1 MSILIRI
8 LGKLV
13 RWIAYAVVAILLL
26 VIAVVLV
33 VGLVPSATGYA
44 VNQVAKLASTP
55 DHTITIAAPSGLLSG
70 NLRVGSIT
78 VADTKGVFAKV
89 QNLAVDWSPVSLL
102 TGTFHADR
110 VAADVV
116 DFQRLPVSTA
126 APAPEAQ
133 ATSSSTSGFSL
144 PIAIEIGAIAL
155 PDLRIG
161 QAVAGQDFILAADG
175 SVKANSSSMGLTLNA
190 NRHDVPDAKLSAD
203 IAFAPAENQLKL
215 KTQITEPRD
224 GMLAGLLHLPGGPAI
239 NIDLSGE
246 GPLSNWAGKLQ
257 AALDGRPTVAI
268 NGHHS
273 LSADGLHHIDVKG
286 GGDVDS
292 LLPPT
297 MRPLF
302 TGQTTIDLSA
312 TFDGKG
318 KIDIQTGNLAT
329 GSVVI
334 AASGTLDPA
343 GNNSLN
349 ANLIGTSGPVDF
361 RWPMEDGEVRALIS
375 RVDIALTGA
384 AQSVKIDAKA
394 AVDSASTPQG
404 QIGQVN
410 LSARSDAFNLATMSG
425 PLQLRLVVGQTAFLS
440 PDLNR
445 LIRAPISLTAPLQ
458 LSPDTI
464 GFNNT
469 TLESASIG
477 GTVNGKYT
485 LSTKALTGNFKLFAL
500 PGVLPDSVSSKF
512 EGTISLEGQVG
523 GTVPTKMTLS
533 NLAVKSN
540 VAEISGNVALNDQSL
555 TSDLSGKLLDLSK
568 LIPNAEGQADIGLK
582 AKGPLTAL
590 GIDATLKAVNVK
602 LAGRL
607 LDTLDIDVTGTA
619 DPKAPQANIQA
630 SGAIDGKPIRITADA
645 ISKDGRTSI
654 PSLAAEIGT
663 NKLQGKLDLSPSFEP
678 TGALT
683 FDLPDLSLLAALAGQ
698 KAEGDLKGSL
708 DIASANGKIGLKVN
722 ASGNG
727 IRRDDLIISKPAVA
741 LTVDDLKAFSANGSI
756 RAATIA
762 SGSNRIAD
770 LGLTFTQQGSRTDF
784 ELKSTYDNAPLT
796 ASGNVETSGG
806 QTTVS
811 LDAFAGAPRTIPV
824 KLASP
829 TKIVIKDGVASLNGL
844 TIQTGGGSITVG
856 GTAGQTLNINAKI
869 TNLPASLANVFAPT
883 LSAEGVISGT
893 VTVTGKATSPVVA
906 FQTNWTGAA
915 TSQTKSAGLAPL
927 GIKADGRFAD
937 NVVTINTNLTGQNGL
952 ALNGGGTV
960 AIAGSKAMALKFSGN
975 LPFDA
980 LAGQLAAQG
989 MVMTGTAR
997 IDMQVAGTTAAPA
1010 VTGTISTDGAKLVDV
1025 RRNLTLSGLAVTVTL
1040 DGKQAVISR
1049 LSGNL
1054 ASGGSIS
1061 GSGTVGI
1068 TPDSGFP
1075 ADIQVKFNNA
1085 TYVDGTLVAA
1095 TVNGTLA
1102 IKGPML
1108 TAPMLTGNLR
1118 INKASITVPE
1128 KLPASLSE
1136 INIKHRNASAAVN
1149 AQFKDQKPEAP
1160 RSKSTTL
1167 GIDLQLEAPSQ
1178 MFVRGRG
1185 IDAELGGNISVR
1197 GTASEPIVSGGFTMR
1212 RGRLTILS
1220 RRLDFTDTSK
1230 ITFGGDL
1237 IPALNM
1243 EATSSVS
1250 STTITVDVTGLATDP
1265 QIGFSSSPALPQD
1278 EVLAQ
1283 LIFGQSMSKLSAM
1296 QIAQLADAA
1305 SQLAGGRSTS
1315 LFEGLRS
1322 HLGVD
1327 DLDISTDANGQAQ
1340 VGAGKYLNKRTY
1352 IELQQGAANSTK
1364 AIINLDVGRGV
1375 KLRGAAGSD
1384 GAGEAG
1390 IVYEHEY

>member
-55 DHTITIAAPSGLLSG
+55 DHTITIAGPSGLLSG

-133 ATSSSTSGFSL
+133 AASSSTSGFSL

-645 ISKDGRTSI
+645 VSKDGRTSI

-741 LTVDDLKAFSANGSI
+741 LSVDDLKAFSANGSI

-960 AIAGSKAMALKFSGN
+960 AIAGSKTMALKFSGN

-1040 DGKQAVISR
+1040 DGRQAVISR

>member
-26 VIAVVLV
+26 AIAAVLV
-33 VGLVPSATGYA
+33 VGLVPSAAGYA
-44 VNQVAKLASTP
+44 VDQVAKLASTP
-55 DHTITIAAPSGLLSG
+55 DRTIAVATPSGLLNG

-78 VADTKGVFAKV
+78 VSDTKGIYAKV
-89 QNLAVDWSPVSLL
+89 QNLAIDWSPLSLL

-116 DFQRLPVSTA
+116 DFERLPVSTA
-126 APAPEAQ
+126 APAQ
-133 ATSSSTSGFSL
+133 ATQPTGNGGFSL
-144 PIAIEIGAIAL
+144 PIAIDIGAIAL
-155 PDLRIG
+155 PDLRVG
-161 QAVAGQDFILAADG
+161 QAVAGQDFVLAVDG
-175 SVKANSSSMGLTLNA
+175 SAKANSSSIGLTLNA
-190 NRHDVPDAKLSAD
+190 FRHDVPDAKLSAD
-203 IAFAPAENQLKL
+203 IAFAPAENRLKL
-215 KTQITEPRD
+215 KTQISEPRD
-224 GMLAGLLHLPGGPAI
+224 GMLAGLLHLPGGPAV

-257 AALDGRPTVAI
+257 AALDGKPTVAI
-268 NGHHS
+268 TGHHS
-273 LSADGLHHIDVKG
+273 LSADGLHHVDVKG
-286 GGDVDS
+286 GGNVDS

-302 TGQTTIDLSA
+302 AGQTTIDLSA

-329 GSVVI
+329 GSAVL
-334 AASGTLDPA
+334 AASGTLDPT

-349 ANLIGTSGPVDF
+349 ANLLGTSGPVDF
-361 RWPMEDGEVRALIS
+361 RWPMENGEVRALIS
-375 RVDIALTGA
+375 RVDVALTGA

-394 AVDSASTPQG
+394 ALESASTPQG

-410 LSARSDAFNLATMSG
+410 LSARSDAFNLASMSG
-425 PLQLRLVVGQTAFLS
+425 PLQLRLVVGQTAFIS
-440 PDLNR
+440 ADLNR
-445 LIRAPISLTAPLQ
+445 LIRAPIALTAPLQ

-477 GTVNGKYT
+477 GTVNGKYA
-485 LSTKALTGNFKLFAL
+485 LSSKALTGNFKLFAL

-512 EGTISLEGQVG
+512 EGTISLEGQVA
-523 GTVPTKMTLS
+523 GTVPAKMTLS
-533 NLAVKSN
+533 NLAIKSN
-540 VAEISGNVALNDQSL
+540 VAEINGNVALNGQSL
-555 TSDLSGKLLDLSK
+555 TSDITGKVLDLSK
-568 LIPNAEGQADIGLK
+568 LVPNAQGQADIGLK
-582 AKGPLTAL
+582 AKGPLSAL
-590 GIDATLKAVNVK
+590 GIDATVKAVNVK

-607 LDTLDIDVTGTA
+607 LDTLDIGLTGTA
-619 DPKAPQANIQA
+619 DPKAPQVNIQA
-630 SGAIDGKPIRITADA
+630 SGAIDGKPIQIAADA
-645 ISKDGRTSI
+645 VSKDGRTSI

-663 NKLQGKLDLSPSFEP
+663 NKLRGKLDLSPSLEP
-678 TGALT
+678 SGALT

-708 DIASANGKIGLKVN
+708 DITSGNGKIGLKVN
-722 ASGNG
+722 ANGSG
-727 IRRDDLIISKPAVA
+727 IRRDDLVISKPAVA
-741 LTVDDLKAFSANGSI
+741 LSIDDLKAFSASGGI
-756 RAATIA
+756 RADAIA
-762 SGSNRIAD
+762 SGANRIAD
-770 LGLTFTQQGSRTDF
+770 LNLTFTQQGSRTDF
-784 ELKSTYDNAPLT
+784 DLKSSYDNAPLT
-796 ASGNVETSGG
+796 TRGSVETAGG
-806 QTTVS
+806 QTTVN
-811 LDAFAGAPRTIPV
+811 LDSFAGAPRTIPV

-829 TKIVIKDGVASLNGL
+829 TRIVIKDGIASLNGL
-844 TIQTGGGSITVG
+844 TLQTGGGSITVD
-856 GTAGQTLNINAKI
+856 GTAGQTLNINARI
-869 TNLPASLANVFAPT
+869 ANLPASLANVFAPS
-883 LSAEGVISGT
+883 LAAEGTISGT
-893 VTVTGKATSPVVA
+893 VAVTGKATSPAVV
-906 FQTNWTGAA
+906 FQTNWSGAA

-927 GIKADGRFAD
+927 GIKADGKFAD
-937 NVVTINTNLTGQNGL
+937 NVVTINTNLTGQSGL

-960 AIAGSKAMALKFSGN
+960 AVAGSKAMALKFSGN
-975 LPFDA
+975 VPFDA

-989 MVMTGTAR
+989 LVMTGSAK
-997 IDMQVAGTTAAPA
+997 IDMQIGGTTAAPA
-1010 VTGTISTDGAKLVDV
+1010 IAGSISTDGAKLVDV
-1025 RRNLTLSGLAVTVTL
+1025 RRNLTLTGLAVSVTL

-1054 ASGGSIS
+1054 TSGGSIS

-1068 TPDSGFP
+1068 PPESGFP

-1095 TVNGTLA
+1095 TVNGTLG
-1102 IKGPML
+1102 IKGPLM

-1136 INIKHRNASAAVN
+1136 INIKHKNAPAAVS
-1149 AQFKDQKPEAP
+1149 AQFKDQKPEGP
-1160 RSKSTTL
+1160 RSKSATL
-1167 GIDLQLEAPSQ
+1167 GIDLQLDAPSQ
-1178 MFVRGRG
+1178 IFVRGRG
-1185 IDAELGGNISVR
+1185 IDAELGGSITVR
-1197 GTASEPIVSGGFTMR
+1197 GTAAEPIVSGAFTMR

-1237 IPALNM
+1237 TPALNL
-1243 EATSSVS
+1243 EATSSVN

-1340 VGAGKYLNKRTY
+1340 VGAGKYLNSRTY
-1352 IELQQGAANSTK
+1352 IELQQGASNNTK
-1364 AIINLDVGRGV
+1364 AIINFNVGRGV

-1390 IVYEHEY
+1390 VVYEHEY

>member
-8 LGKLV
+8 LGRLV
-13 RWIAYAVVAILLL
+13 RWLAYAVAAILLL
-26 VIAVVLV
+26 VIAAVLV

-44 VNQVAKLASTP
+44 VDQVAKLASTP
-55 DHTITIAAPSGLLSG
+55 DRTIAIAAPSGLLNG

-78 VADTKGVFAKV
+78 VSDTKGTYAKV
-89 QNLAVDWSPVSLL
+89 RNLAIDWSPLSLL
-102 TGTFHADR
+102 TGTFHANR

-116 DFQRLPVSTA
+116 DFERLPVSTA
-126 APAPEAQ
+126 APAPE
-133 ATSSSTSGFSL
+133 TPSTGGSGFSL
-144 PIAIEIGAIAL
+144 PIAIDIGAIAL

-161 QAVAGQDFILAADG
+161 QALAGQDFVLAANG
-175 SVKANSSSMGLTLNA
+175 SVKANGSSMGLRLNA
-190 NRHDVPDAKLSAD
+190 FRRDVPDAKLSAD

-215 KTQITEPRD
+215 KTQISEPRD

-239 NIDLSGE
+239 NIDLSGD

-257 AALDGRPTVAI
+257 AALDGKPTVAI
-268 NGHHS
+268 SGRHS

-302 TGQTTIDLSA
+302 AGQTTIDLSA

-329 GSVVI
+329 GSAVL
-334 AASGTLDPA
+334 AASGTLDPT

-361 RWPMEDGEVRALIS
+361 RWPMEGGEVRALIS

-394 AVDSASTPQG
+394 ALDSASTPQG
-404 QIGQVN
+404 NIGQIN
-410 LSARSDAFNLATMSG
+410 LSARSDSFNLTGMSG
-425 PLQLRLVVGQTAFLS
+425 PLQLRLVVGQTAFVS
-440 PDLNR
+440 ADLNR
-445 LIRAPISLTAPLQ
+445 LIRAPIALTAPLQ

-485 LSTKALTGNFKLFAL
+485 LSSKALTGNFKLFAL
-500 PGVLPDSVSSKF
+500 PGVLPDGISDKF
-512 EGTISLEGQVG
+512 EGTISLEGQVA

-540 VAEISGNVALNDQSL
+540 VAEINGSVALNEQSL
-555 TSDLSGKLLDLSK
+555 TSDLSGKVLDLSK
-568 LIPNAEGQADIGLK
+568 LVPNAQGQADIGVK
-582 AKGPLTAL
+582 AKGPLSAL
-590 GIDATLKAVNVK
+590 GIDATVKAVNVK

-607 LDTLDIDVTGTA
+607 LDTLDVNVTGTA
-619 DPKAPQANIQA
+619 DPKAPQANVQA
-630 SGAIDGKPIRITADA
+630 SGAIDGKPIRITVDA
-645 ISKDGRTSI
+645 VSKDGRTSI

-727 IRRDDLIISKPAVA
+727 IRRDDLVINKPAVA
-741 LTVDDLKAFSANGSI
+741 LAVDDLKAFAANGSI
-756 RAATIA
+756 RADTIA
-762 SGSNRIAD
+762 SGANRIAD
-770 LGLTFTQQGSRTDF
+770 LNLTFTQQGSRTDF
-784 ELKSTYDNAPLT
+784 DLKSTYDNAPLT
-796 ASGNVETSGG
+796 TRGSVETSGG
-806 QTTVS
+806 QTTVN
-811 LDAFAGAPRTIPV
+811 LDAFAGAPKTIPV
-824 KLASP
+824 KLAAP

-844 TIQTGGGSITVG
+844 TLQTGGGSVTVD
-856 GTAGQTLNINAKI
+856 GTAGQALNINAKI
-869 TNLPASLANVFAPT
+869 ANLPASLANVFAPT
-883 LSAEGVISGT
+883 LAAEGAISGT
-893 VTVTGKATSPVVA
+893 VTVTGKASSPAVV
-906 FQTNWTGAA
+906 FQTNWSGAA

-927 GIKADGRFAD
+927 GIKADGKFAD
-937 NVVTINTNLTGQNGL
+937 NVVTINTNLTGQSGL
-952 ALNGGGTV
+952 VLNGGGTV
-960 AIAGSKAMALKFSGN
+960 AIAGNKAMALKFSGN

-980 LAGQLAAQG
+980 LAGQLAAQAL
-989 MVMTGTAR
+989 VMTGTAK
-997 IDMQVAGTTAAPA
+997 IDMQIGGTTATPA
-1010 VTGTISTDGAKLVDV
+1010 ITGTISTDGAKLVDV
-1025 RRNLTLSGLAVTVTL
+1025 RRNLTLNGLAATVTL
-1040 DGKQAVISR
+1040 DGRQAVISR

-1095 TVNGTLA
+1095 TVNGTLGV
-1102 IKGPML
+1102 KGPLM

-1136 INIKHRNASAAVN
+1136 INIKHRNAPAAVT
-1149 AQFKDQKPEAP
+1149 AQFKDRQPEGP
-1160 RSKSTTL
+1160 RGKSTTL

-1178 MFVRGRG
+1178 IFVRGRG
-1185 IDAELGGNISVR
+1185 IDAELGGSITVR
-1197 GTASEPIVSGGFTMR
+1197 GTAAEPVVSGGFTMR

-1220 RRLDFTDTSK
+1220 RRLDFTDSSK

-1237 IPALNM
+1237 TPALNM
-1243 EATSSVS
+1243 EATSTVS

-1283 LIFGQSMSKLSAM
+1283 LIFGQSMSKLSPM

-1352 IELQQGAANSTK
+1352 IELQQGASNNTK
-1364 AIINLDVGRGV
+1364 AIINLNVGRGV

>member
-8 LGKLV
+8 LGRLV
-13 RWIAYAVVAILLL
+13 RWIAYAVVAIL
-26 VIAVVLV
+26 VLV
-33 VGLVPSATGYA
+33 VAAVLVVSLVPSATGYA
-44 VNQVAKLASTP
+44 VDQVAKIASTP
-55 DHTITIAAPSGLLSG
+55 DRTIAIAAPSGLLNG

-78 VADTKGVFAKV
+78 VSDTKGPYAKV
-89 QNLAVDWSPVSLL
+89 QNLAIDWSPLSLL

-116 DFQRLPVSTA
+116 DFERLPVSTV
-126 APAPEAQ
+126 APAP
-133 ATSSSTSGFSL
+133 ATQPASSSGFSL
-144 PIAIEIGAIAL
+144 PIAIDIDKIAL

-190 NRHDVPDAKLSAD
+190 SRHDVPDAKLSAD

-215 KTQITEPRD
+215 KTQISEPRD
-224 GMLAGLLHLPGGPAI
+224 GMLAGLLHLPGGPAV
-239 NIDLSGE
+239 NIDLSGD

-257 AALDGRPTVAI
+257 AALDGKPTVAI
-268 NGHHS
+268 SGHHS
-273 LSADGLHHIDVKG
+273 LSTDGLHHIDVKG

-297 MRPLF
+297 MRALF
-302 TGQTTIDLSA
+302 AGQTTIDLSA

-329 GSVVI
+329 GSAVL

-361 RWPMEDGEVRALIS
+361 RWPMEDGEIRALIS

-394 AVDSASTPQG
+394 ALDSASTPQG
-404 QIGQVN
+404 NIGQIN
-410 LSARSDAFNLATMSG
+410 LSARSDAFNLTGMSG
-425 PLQLRLVVGQTAFLS
+425 PLQLRLVVGQTAFVS

-445 LIRAPISLTAPLQ
+445 LIRAPIALTAPLQ

-485 LSTKALTGNFKLFAL
+485 LSSKALTGNFKLFAL
-500 PGVLPDSVSSKF
+500 PGVLPDGISDKF
-512 EGTISLEGQVG
+512 EGTISLEGQVA

-540 VAEISGNVALNDQSL
+540 VAEINGNVALNDQSL
-555 TSDLSGKLLDLSK
+555 TSDLSGKVLDLSK
-568 LIPNAEGQADIGLK
+568 LVPNAQGQADIGLK
-582 AKGPLTAL
+582 AKGPLAAL
-590 GIDATLKAVNVK
+590 GIDATVKAVNVK

-607 LDTLDIDVTGTA
+607 LDTLDLNVTGTA
-619 DPKAPQANIQA
+619 DPKAPQAKVQA

-645 ISKDGRTSI
+645 VSKDGRTSI

-722 ASGNG
+722 ANGSG
-727 IRRDDLIISKPAVA
+727 IRRDDLVISKPAVA
-741 LTVDDLKAFSANGSI
+741 LAVDDLKAFSANGSV
-756 RAATIA
+756 RADTIA
-762 SGSNRIAD
+762 SGANRIAD
-770 LGLTFTQQGSRTDF
+770 LNLTFTQQGSRTDF
-784 ELKSTYDNAPLT
+784 DLKSTYDSAPLT
-796 ASGNVETSGG
+796 TRGSVETAGG
-806 QTTVS
+806 QTTVN
-811 LDAFAGAPRTIPV
+811 LDSFAGAPRTIPV

-829 TKIVIKDGVASLNGL
+829 TKIIIKDGIASLNGL
-844 TIQTGGGSITVG
+844 TLQTGGGSVTVD
-856 GTAGQTLNINAKI
+856 GTAGQALNINAKI
-869 TNLPASLANVFAPT
+869 ANLPASLANVFAPT
-883 LSAEGVISGT
+883 LAAEGVISGT
-893 VTVTGKATSPVVA
+893 VAVTGKATSPAVV
-906 FQTNWTGAA
+906 FQTNWSGAA

-927 GIKADGRFAD
+927 GIKADGKFAE
-937 NVVTINTNLTGQNGL
+937 NVVTINTNLTGQSGL

-960 AIAGSKAMALKFSGN
+960 AIAGNKAMALKFAGN

-989 MVMTGTAR
+989 LVMTGTAK
-997 IDMQVAGTTAAPA
+997 IDMQIGGTTAAPA
-1010 VTGTISTDGAKLVDV
+1010 ISGSITTDGAKLVDV

-1040 DGKQAVISR
+1040 DGRQAVISR

-1054 ASGGSIS
+1054 TSGGSIS
-1061 GSGTVGI
+1061 GSGTIGI

-1075 ADIQVKFNNA
+1075 ADIQMKFNNA

-1095 TVNGTLA
+1095 TVNGTLGV
-1102 IKGPML
+1102 KGPLM

-1118 INKASITVPE
+1118 INKASITVPQ

-1136 INIKHRNASAAVN
+1136 INIKHKNAPAAVN

-1185 IDAELGGNISVR
+1185 IDAELGGNITVR
-1197 GTASEPIVSGGFTMR
+1197 GTAAEPVVSGGFTMR

-1237 IPALNM
+1237 TPALNM
-1243 EATSSVS
+1243 EATSTAG

-1327 DLDISTDANGQAQ
+1327 DLDISTDSNGQAQ

-1352 IELQQGAANSTK
+1352 IELQQGASNNTK
-1364 AIINLDVGRGV
+1364 AIINLNVGRGV

>member
-33 VGLVPSATGYA
+33 VGLVPSATSYA
-44 VNQVAKLASTP
+44 VDQVAKLASTP
-55 DHTITIAAPSGLLSG
+55 DRTITLTTPSGLLSG
-70 NLRVGSIT
+70 NLKFGSIT

-89 QNLAVDWSPVSLL
+89 QNLAVDWSPLSLL

-126 APAPEAQ
+126 APTQEPPAANN
-133 ATSSSTSGFSL
+133 SGSGFSL
-144 PIAIEIGAIAL
+144 PIAIDIGAIAL

-161 QAVAGQDFILAADG
+161 QAVAGQDFVLTADG

-190 NRHDVPDAKLSAD
+190 SRHDVPDAKLSAD

-215 KTQITEPRD
+215 KTQISEPRD

-239 NIDLSGE
+239 NIDLSGD

-257 AALDGRPTVAI
+257 AALDGKPTVAI

-394 AVDSASTPQG
+394 ALDSASAPQG

-410 LSARSDAFNLATMSG
+410 LSAKSDAFNLATMSG
-425 PLQLRLVVGQTAFLS
+425 PVQLRLVVGQTAFIS

-458 LSPDTI
+458 ISPDTI

-485 LSTKALTGNFKLFAL
+485 LSSKAITGNFKLFAL
-500 PGVLPDSVSSKF
+500 PGVLPDSISNKF

-568 LIPNAEGQADIGLK
+568 LVPNAQGQADIGLK

-645 ISKDGRTSI
+645 VSKDGRTSI
-654 PSLAAEIGT
+654 PSLSAEIGT

-678 TGALT
+678 TGAMT

-722 ASGNG
+722 ANGNG
-727 IRRDDLIISKPAVA
+727 IRRDDLVISKPAVA
-741 LTVDDLKAFSANGSI
+741 LSVDDLKAFSANGSI
-756 RAATIA
+756 RADAIA

-770 LGLTFTQQGSRTDF
+770 LALTFTQQGSRTDF
-784 ELKSTYDNAPLT
+784 DLKSNYDNAPLT
-796 ASGNVETSGG
+796 ARGNVETSGG

-811 LDAFAGAPRTIPV
+811 LDSFAGAPRTIPV

-844 TIQTGGGSITVG
+844 TIQTGGGSVTVD
-856 GTAGQTLNINAKI
+856 GTAGQALNINAKI
-869 TNLPASLANVFAPT
+869 ANLPASLANVFAPT

-893 VTVTGKATSPVVA
+893 VTVTGKAASPVVA

-915 TSQTKSAGLAPL
+915 TSQTKSAGLTPL
-927 GIKADGRFAD
+927 GIKADGKFAD

-960 AIAGSKAMALKFSGN
+960 AIAGNKAMALRFSGN

-989 MVMTGTAR
+989 MIMTGAAKV
-997 IDMQVAGTTAAPA
+997 DMQIGGTTAAPA
-1010 VTGTISTDGAKLVDV
+1010 VTGTITTDGAKLVDV
-1025 RRNLTLSGLAVTVTL
+1025 RRNLTLNALAITVTL

-1054 ASGGSIS
+1054 TSGGSIA

-1075 ADIQVKFNNA
+1075 ADIQMKFNNA
-1085 TYVDGTLVAA
+1085 TYVDGTLVTA
-1095 TVNGTLA
+1095 TVNGTLG
-1102 IKGPML
+1102 IKGPLL

-1136 INIKHRNASAAVN
+1136 INVKHKNAPAAVT
-1149 AQFKDQKPEAP
+1149 AQFKDQKPEGP
-1160 RSKSTTL
+1160 RDKSTTL
-1167 GIDLQLEAPSQ
+1167 GLDLQLEAPSQ

-1185 IDAELGGNISVR
+1185 IDAELGGNITVR
-1197 GTASEPIVSGGFTMR
+1197 GTAAAPVVSGGFTMR

-1220 RRLDFTDTSK
+1220 RRLDFSDTSK

-1237 IPALNM
+1237 TPALNM
-1243 EATSSVS
+1243 EATSTAS

-1278 EVLAQ
+1278 EVMAQ
-1283 LIFGQSMSKLSAM
+1283 LIFGQSMSKLSPM

-1327 DLDISTDANGQAQ
+1327 DLDISTDANGQTQ
-1340 VGAGKYLNKRTY
+1340 VGAGKYINKRTY
-1352 IELQQGAANSTK
+1352 IELQQGASNSTK

>member
-8 LGKLV
+8 LGRLV
-13 RWIAYAVVAILLL
+13 RWIAYAVGAILLL
-26 VIAVVLV
+26 VIAAMLV
-33 VGLVPSATGYA
+33 VGMVPSATNYA
-44 VNQVAKLASTP
+44 VDQVAKLASTP

-70 NLRVGSIT
+70 NLKVGSIT

-89 QNLAVDWSPVSLL
+89 QNLAIDWSPLSLL

-110 VAADVV
+110 VAADVI
-116 DFQRLPVSTA
+116 DFQRLPVATV
-126 APAPEAQ
+126 APAQQTQTA
-133 ATSSSTSGFSL
+133 SSGGFSL
-144 PIAIEIGAIAL
+144 PIAIDIGRIAL

-175 SVKANSSSMGLTLNA
+175 SVKANSGSMGLTLNA
-190 NRHDVPDAKLSAD
+190 SRQDVPNAKLSAD

-215 KTQITEPRD
+215 KTLISEPRD
-224 GMLAGLLHLPGGPAI
+224 GMLANLLHLPGGPAVS
-239 NIDLSGE
+239 IDVSGE

-257 AALDGRPTVAI
+257 AALDGKPTVAI

-286 GGDVDS
+286 GGNVDT

-302 TGQTTIDLSA
+302 AGQTNIDLSA

-329 GSVVI
+329 GSVVV

-361 RWPMEDGEVRALIS
+361 RWPMDGGEVRALIS
-375 RVDIALTGA
+375 RVDVALTGA
-384 AQSVKIDAKA
+384 AQSVKIEAKA
-394 AVDSASTPQG
+394 AIESASTPQG
-404 QIGQVN
+404 QVGQVN
-410 LSARSDAFNLATMSG
+410 LSARSDAFNLTTMSG
-425 PLQLRLVVGQTAFLS
+425 PLQLKLVVGQTAFVS
-440 PDLNR
+440 ADLNR
-445 LIRAPISLTAPLQ
+445 LIRAPIALTAPLQ

-477 GTVNGKYT
+477 GTLNGKYT

-500 PGVLPDSVSSKF
+500 PGVLPDGISNKF
-512 EGTISLEGQVG
+512 EGTIALEGQVG
-523 GTVPTKMTLS
+523 GTVPTKFSVS
-533 NLAVKSN
+533 NLAIKSN
-540 VAEISGNVALNDQSL
+540 VAEIRGNVALNEQSL

-568 LIPNAEGQADIGLK
+568 LVPNAQGQADIALK
-582 AKGPLTAL
+582 AKGPLSAL
-590 GIDATLKAVNVK
+590 GIDAKLKAVNVK

-607 LDTLDIDVTGTA
+607 LDTLDLGVTGTA

-630 SGAIDGKPIRITADA
+630 SGAIDGKPIHITADA

-678 TGALT
+678 SGTMT
-683 FDLPDLSLLAALAGQ
+683 FNLPDLGLLAALAGQ

-708 DIASANGKIGLKVN
+708 DISSANGKIGLKID
-722 ASGNG
+722 ASGSG
-727 IRRDDLIISKPAVA
+727 IRRDDLVINKPAVA

-756 RAATIA
+756 RADAIA
-762 SGSNRIAD
+762 SGANRIAD
-770 LGLTFTQQGSRTDF
+770 LGLTFTQQGSRTNFD
-784 ELKSTYDNAPLT
+784 LKSNYDNAPLMT
-796 ASGNVETSGG
+796 RGSVETAGG
-806 QTTVS
+806 QTTVN

-824 KLASP
+824 KLAAP
-829 TKIVIKDGVASLNGL
+829 TKIVIKDGIVSLNGL
-844 TIQTGGGSITVG
+844 TLQAGGGSVTVDG
-856 GTAGQTLNINAKI
+856 KAGQMLNIDAKI
-869 TNLPASLANVFAPT
+869 ANLPASLANAFAPT
-883 LSAEGVISGT
+883 LAAEGVISGT
-893 VTVTGKATSPVVA
+893 ASVTGKATSPIVT
-906 FQTNWTGAA
+906 FQTNWSGAA

-927 GIKADGRFAD
+927 GIKADGKFAD
-937 NVVTINTNLTGQNGL
+937 NVVTINTNLTGQSGL

-989 MVMTGTAR
+989 LVMTGTAR
-997 IDMQVAGTTAAPA
+997 IDMQIGGTTASPA
-1010 VTGTISTDGAKLVDV
+1010 ITGSISTDGAKLVDV
-1025 RRNLTLSGLAVTVTL
+1025 RRNLTLSGLAIAVTL

-1068 TPDSGFP
+1068 APDSGFP
-1075 ADIQVKFNNA
+1075 ADIQVKFNDA

-1102 IKGPML
+1102 VKGPLM
-1108 TAPMLTGNLR
+1108 TAPVLTGNLR

-1136 INIKHRNASAAVN
+1136 INIKHKNASAAVK
-1149 AQFKDQKPEAP
+1149 AQFKDQQPEGP

-1167 GIDLQLEAPSQ
+1167 GIDLQLDAPSQ
-1178 MFVRGRG
+1178 IFVRGRG
-1185 IDAELGGNISVR
+1185 IDAELGGSLTVR
-1197 GTASEPIVSGGFTMR
+1197 GTAAEPVVSGGFTMR
-1212 RGRLTILS
+1212 RGRLSILS
-1220 RRLDFTDTSK
+1220 RRLNFTDSSK

-1237 IPALNM
+1237 TPALNM
-1243 EATSSVS
+1243 EATSTAG
-1250 STTITVDVTGLATDP
+1250 STTITVNVSGLATDP
-1265 QIGFSSSPALPQD
+1265 QISFSSSPTLPQD

-1340 VGAGKYLNKRTY
+1340 VGAGKYINKRTY
-1352 IELQQGAANSTK
+1352 IEIQQGASNNTK

-1390 IVYEHEY
+1390 VVYEREY

>member
-26 VIAVVLV
+26 VIAAVLV

-44 VNQVAKLASTP
+44 VDQVAKIASTP
-55 DHTITIAAPSGLLSG
+55 DRTIAIAAPSGLLNG

-78 VADTKGVFAKV
+78 VSDTKGPYAKV
-89 QNLAVDWSPVSLL
+89 QNLAIDWSPLSLL

-116 DFQRLPVSTA
+116 DFERLPVSTV
-126 APAPEAQ
+126 APAPETQ
-133 ATSSSTSGFSL
+133 STGGGGFSL
-144 PIAIEIGAIAL
+144 PIAVDIGAIAL

-161 QAVAGQDFILAADG
+161 QAVAGQDFVLAADG

-190 NRHDVPDAKLSAD
+190 FRHDVPDAKLSAD
-203 IAFAPAENQLKL
+203 IAFAPADNQLKL
-215 KTQITEPRD
+215 KTQISEPRD
-224 GMLAGLLHLPGGPAI
+224 GMLAGLLHLPGGPAV
-239 NIDLSGE
+239 NIDLSGD

-257 AALDGRPTVAI
+257 AALDGKPTVAI
-268 NGHHS
+268 TGHHS

-297 MRPLF
+297 LRALF
-302 TGQTTIDLSA
+302 AGQTTIDLSA
-312 TFDGKG
+312 AFDGKG

-329 GSVVI
+329 GSAVL

-361 RWPMEDGEVRALIS
+361 RWPMENGEARALIS

-394 AVDSASTPQG
+394 ALDSASTPQG
-404 QIGQVN
+404 NIGQIN
-410 LSARSDAFNLATMSG
+410 LGARSDAFNLTAMSG
-425 PLQLRLVVGQTAFLS
+425 PLQLRLVVGQTAFVS

-445 LIRAPISLTAPLQ
+445 LIRAPIALTAPLQ

-485 LSTKALTGNFKLFAL
+485 LSSKALTGNFKLFAL
-500 PGVLPDSVSSKF
+500 PGVLPDGVSNKF
-512 EGTISLEGQVG
+512 EGTISLEGQVA

-540 VAEISGNVALNDQSL
+540 VAEINGNVALNDQSL
-555 TSDLSGKLLDLSK
+555 TSDLSGKVLDLSK
-568 LIPNAEGQADIGLK
+568 LVPNAQGQADIGLK
-582 AKGPLTAL
+582 AKGPLSAL
-590 GIDATLKAVNVK
+590 DIDATVKAVNVK

-607 LDTLDIDVTGTA
+607 LDTLDIGVTGTA
-619 DPKAPQANIQA
+619 DPKAPQAKVQA

-645 ISKDGRTSI
+645 VSKDGRTSI

-708 DIASANGKIGLKVN
+708 DIASANGKTGLKVN
-722 ASGNG
+722 ANGNG
-727 IRRDDLIISKPAVA
+727 IRRDDLVISKPAVA
-741 LTVDDLKAFSANGSI
+741 LAVDDLKAFSANGSI
-756 RAATIA
+756 RADTIA
-762 SGSNRIAD
+762 SGANRIAD
-770 LGLTFTQQGSRTDF
+770 LNLTFTQQGSRTDF
-784 ELKSTYDNAPLT
+784 DLKSAYDNAPLT
-796 ASGNVETSGG
+796 TRGSVDTAGG
-806 QTTVS
+806 QTTVN
-811 LDAFAGAPRTIPV
+811 LDSFAGAPRTIPV

-829 TKIVIKDGVASLNGL
+829 TKIVIKDGIASLNGL
-844 TIQTGGGSITVG
+844 TLQTGGGSVIID
-856 GTAGQTLNINAKI
+856 GTAGQALNINAKI
-869 TNLPASLANVFAPT
+869 ANLPASLANVFAPT
-883 LSAEGVISGT
+883 LAAEGVISGT
-893 VTVTGKATSPVVA
+893 VAVTGKAASPSVI
-906 FQTNWTGAA
+906 FQTNWSGAA
-915 TSQTKSAGLAPL
+915 TSQTKSAGLAAL
-927 GIKADGRFAD
+927 GIKADGKFAD
-937 NVVTINTNLTGQNGL
+937 NIVTINTNLTGQSGL
-952 ALNGGGTV
+952 ALNGGGTI
-960 AIAGSKAMALKFSGN
+960 AIAGNKAMALRFSGN

-989 MVMTGTAR
+989 LVMTGTAK
-997 IDMQVAGTTAAPA
+997 IDMQIGGTTAAPA
-1010 VTGTISTDGAKLVDV
+1010 ISGSITTDSAKLVDV
-1025 RRNLTLSGLAVTVTL
+1025 RRNLTLNGLAVTVTL
-1040 DGKQAVISR
+1040 DGRQAVISR

-1054 ASGGSIS
+1054 TSGGSIS

-1068 TPDSGFP
+1068 APDSGFP
-1075 ADIQVKFNNA
+1075 ADIQMKFNNA
-1085 TYVDGTLVAA
+1085 TYVDGTLVTA
-1095 TVNGTLA
+1095 TVNGTLG
-1102 IKGPML
+1102 IKGPLM

-1118 INKASITVPE
+1118 ISKASITVPQ

-1136 INIKHRNASAAVN
+1136 INIKHKNAPAAVK

-1160 RSKSTTL
+1160 RSKSTTP
-1167 GIDLQLEAPSQ
+1167 GIDLQLDAPSQ
-1178 MFVRGRG
+1178 IFVRGRG
-1185 IDAELGGNISVR
+1185 IDAELGGNITVR
-1197 GTASEPIVSGGFTMR
+1197 GTAAEPVVSGGFTMR

-1237 IPALNM
+1237 TPALNM
-1243 EATSSVS
+1243 EATSTAG

-1340 VGAGKYLNKRTY
+1340 VGAGKYINKRTY
-1352 IELQQGAANSTK
+1352 IELQQGASNNTK
-1364 AIINLDVGRGV
+1364 AIINFNVGRGV

-1390 IVYEHEY
+1390 VVYEHEY

>member
-26 VIAVVLV
+26 AIAAVLV
-33 VGLVPSATGYA
+33 VGLVPSAAGYA
-44 VNQVAKLASTP
+44 VDQVAKLASTP
-55 DHTITIAAPSGLLSG
+55 DRTIAVATPSGLLNG

-78 VADTKGVFAKV
+78 VSDTKGIYAKV
-89 QNLAVDWSPVSLL
+89 QNLAIDWSPLSLL

-116 DFQRLPVSTA
+116 DFERLPVSTA
-126 APAPEAQ
+126 APAQ
-133 ATSSSTSGFSL
+133 ATQPTGNGGFSL
-144 PIAIEIGAIAL
+144 PIAIDIGAIAL
-155 PDLRIG
+155 PDLRVG
-161 QAVAGQDFILAADG
+161 QAVAGQDFVLAVDG
-175 SVKANSSSMGLTLNA
+175 SAKANSSSIGLTLNA
-190 NRHDVPDAKLSAD
+190 FRHDVPDAKLSAD
-203 IAFAPAENQLKL
+203 IAFAPAENRLKL
-215 KTQITEPRD
+215 KTQISEPRD
-224 GMLAGLLHLPGGPAI
+224 GMLAGLLHLPGGPAV

-257 AALDGRPTVAI
+257 AALDGKPTVAI
-268 NGHHS
+268 TGHHS
-273 LSADGLHHIDVKG
+273 LSADGLHHVDVKG
-286 GGDVDS
+286 GGNVDS

-302 TGQTTIDLSA
+302 AGQTTIDLSA

-329 GSVVI
+329 GSAVL
-334 AASGTLDPA
+334 AASGTLDPT

-349 ANLIGTSGPVDF
+349 ANLLGTSGPVDF
-361 RWPMEDGEVRALIS
+361 RWPMENGEVRALIS
-375 RVDIALTGA
+375 RVDVALTGA

-394 AVDSASTPQG
+394 ALESASTPQG

-410 LSARSDAFNLATMSG
+410 LSARSDAFNLASMSG
-425 PLQLRLVVGQTAFLS
+425 PLQLRLVVGQTAFIS
-440 PDLNR
+440 ADLNR
-445 LIRAPISLTAPLQ
+445 LIRAPIALTAPLQ

-477 GTVNGKYT
+477 GTVNGKYA
-485 LSTKALTGNFKLFAL
+485 LSSKALTGNFKLFAL

-512 EGTISLEGQVG
+512 EGTISLEGQVA
-523 GTVPTKMTLS
+523 GTVPAKMTLS
-533 NLAVKSN
+533 NLAIKSN
-540 VAEISGNVALNDQSL
+540 VAEINGNVALNGQSL
-555 TSDLSGKLLDLSK
+555 TSDITGKVLDLSK
-568 LIPNAEGQADIGLK
+568 LVPNAQGQADIGLK
-582 AKGPLTAL
+582 AKGPLSAL
-590 GIDATLKAVNVK
+590 GIDATVKAVNVK

-607 LDTLDIDVTGTA
+607 LDTLDIGLTGTA

-630 SGAIDGKPIRITADA
+630 SGAIDGKPIHIAADA
-645 ISKDGRTSI
+645 VSKDGRTSI

-663 NKLQGKLDLSPSFEP
+663 NKLRGKLDLSPSLEP
-678 TGALT
+678 SGALT

-708 DIASANGKIGLKVN
+708 DITSGNGKIGLKVN
-722 ASGNG
+722 ANGSG
-727 IRRDDLIISKPAVA
+727 IRRDDLVISKPAVA
-741 LTVDDLKAFSANGSI
+741 LSIDDLKAFSASGGI
-756 RAATIA
+756 RADAIA
-762 SGSNRIAD
+762 SGANRIAD
-770 LGLTFTQQGSRTDF
+770 LNLTFTQQGSRTDF
-784 ELKSTYDNAPLT
+784 DLKSSYDNAPLT
-796 ASGNVETSGG
+796 TRGSVETAGG
-806 QTTVS
+806 QTTVN
-811 LDAFAGAPRTIPV
+811 LDSFAGAPRTIPV

-829 TKIVIKDGVASLNGL
+829 TRIVIKDGIASLNGL
-844 TIQTGGGSITVG
+844 TLQTGGGSITVD
-856 GTAGQTLNINAKI
+856 GTAGQTLNINARI
-869 TNLPASLANVFAPT
+869 ANLPASLANVFAPS
-883 LSAEGVISGT
+883 LAAEGTISGT
-893 VTVTGKATSPVVA
+893 VAVTGKATSPAVV
-906 FQTNWTGAA
+906 FQTNWSGAA

-927 GIKADGRFAD
+927 GIKADGKFAD
-937 NVVTINTNLTGQNGL
+937 NVVTINTNLTGQSGL

-960 AIAGSKAMALKFSGN
+960 AVAGSKAMALKFSGN
-975 LPFDA
+975 VPFDA

-989 MVMTGTAR
+989 LVMTGSAK
-997 IDMQVAGTTAAPA
+997 IDMQIGGTTAAPA
-1010 VTGTISTDGAKLVDV
+1010 IAGSISTDGAKLVDV
-1025 RRNLTLSGLAVTVTL
+1025 RRNLTLTGLAVSVTL

-1054 ASGGSIS
+1054 TSGGSIS

-1068 TPDSGFP
+1068 TPESGFP

-1095 TVNGTLA
+1095 TVNGTLG
-1102 IKGPML
+1102 IKGPLM

-1136 INIKHRNASAAVN
+1136 INIKHKNAPAAVS
-1149 AQFKDQKPEAP
+1149 AQFKDQKPEGP
-1160 RSKSTTL
+1160 RSKSATL
-1167 GIDLQLEAPSQ
+1167 GIDLQLDAPSQ
-1178 MFVRGRG
+1178 IFVRGRG
-1185 IDAELGGNISVR
+1185 IDAELGGSITVR
-1197 GTASEPIVSGGFTMR
+1197 GTAAEPIVSGAFTMR

-1237 IPALNM
+1237 TPALNL
-1243 EATSSVS
+1243 EATSSVN

-1340 VGAGKYLNKRTY
+1340 VGAGKYLNSRTY
-1352 IELQQGAANSTK
+1352 IELQQGASNNTK
-1364 AIINLDVGRGV
+1364 AIINFNVGRGV

-1390 IVYEHEY
+1390 VVYEHEY

>member
-8 LGKLV
+8 LGRLV
-13 RWIAYAVVAILLL
+13 RWIAYAVVAILVL
-26 VIAVVLV
+26 VIAAVLV
-33 VGLVPSATGYA
+33 VSLVPSATGYA
-44 VNQVAKLASTP
+44 VDQVAKIASTP
-55 DHTITIAAPSGLLSG
+55 DRTIAIAAPSGLLNG

-78 VADTKGVFAKV
+78 VSDTKGPYAKV
-89 QNLAVDWSPVSLL
+89 QNLAIDWSPLSLL

-116 DFQRLPVSTA
+116 DFERLPVSTV
-126 APAPEAQ
+126 APAP
-133 ATSSSTSGFSL
+133 ATQPASSSGFSL
-144 PIAIEIGAIAL
+144 PIAIDIGKIAL

-190 NRHDVPDAKLSAD
+190 SRHDVPDAKLSAD

-215 KTQITEPRD
+215 KTQISEPRD
-224 GMLAGLLHLPGGPAI
+224 GMLAGVLHLPGGPAV
-239 NIDLSGE
+239 NIDLSGD

-257 AALDGRPTVAI
+257 AALDGKPTVAI
-268 NGHHS
+268 SGHHS
-273 LSADGLHHIDVKG
+273 LSTDGLHHIDVKG

-297 MRPLF
+297 MRALF
-302 TGQTTIDLSA
+302 AGQTTIDLSA

-329 GSVVI
+329 GSAVL

-361 RWPMEDGEVRALIS
+361 RWPMEDGEIRALIS

-394 AVDSASTPQG
+394 ALDSASTPQG
-404 QIGQVN
+404 NIGQIN
-410 LSARSDAFNLATMSG
+410 LSARSDAFNLTGMSG
-425 PLQLRLVVGQTAFLS
+425 PLQLRLVVGQTAFVS

-445 LIRAPISLTAPLQ
+445 LIRAPIALTAPLQ

-485 LSTKALTGNFKLFAL
+485 LSSKALTGNFKLFAL
-500 PGVLPDSVSSKF
+500 PGVLPDGISDKF
-512 EGTISLEGQVG
+512 EGTISLEGQVA

-540 VAEISGNVALNDQSL
+540 VAEINGNVALNEQSL
-555 TSDLSGKLLDLSK
+555 TSDLTGKVLDLSK
-568 LIPNAEGQADIGLK
+568 LVPNAQGQADIGLK
-582 AKGPLTAL
+582 AKGPLAAL
-590 GIDATLKAVNVK
+590 GIDATVKAVNVK

-607 LDTLDIDVTGTA
+607 LDTLDLNVTGTA
-619 DPKAPQANIQA
+619 DPKAPQAKVQA

-645 ISKDGRTSI
+645 VSKDGRTSI

-722 ASGNG
+722 ANGSG
-727 IRRDDLIISKPAVA
+727 IRRDDLVISKPAVA
-741 LTVDDLKAFSANGSI
+741 LAVDDLKAFSANGSV
-756 RAATIA
+756 RADTIA
-762 SGSNRIAD
+762 SGANRIAD
-770 LGLTFTQQGSRTDF
+770 LNLTFTQQGSRTDF
-784 ELKSTYDNAPLT
+784 DLKSTYDSAPLT
-796 ASGNVETSGG
+796 TRGSVETAGG
-806 QTTVS
+806 QTTVN
-811 LDAFAGAPRTIPV
+811 LDSFAGAPRTIPV

-829 TKIVIKDGVASLNGL
+829 TKIIIKDGIASLNGL
-844 TIQTGGGSITVG
+844 TLQTGGGSVTVD
-856 GTAGQTLNINAKI
+856 GTAGQALNINAKI
-869 TNLPASLANVFAPT
+869 ANLPASLANVFAPT
-883 LSAEGVISGT
+883 LAAEGVISGT
-893 VTVTGKATSPVVA
+893 VAVTGKATSPAVV
-906 FQTNWTGAA
+906 FQTNWSGAA

-927 GIKADGRFAD
+927 GIKADGKFAE
-937 NVVTINTNLTGQNGL
+937 NVVTINTNLTGQSGL

-960 AIAGSKAMALKFSGN
+960 AIAGNKAMALKFAGN

-989 MVMTGTAR
+989 LVMTGTAK
-997 IDMQVAGTTAAPA
+997 IDMQIGGTTAAPA
-1010 VTGTISTDGAKLVDV
+1010 ISGSITTDGAKLVDV

-1040 DGKQAVISR
+1040 DGRQAVISR

-1054 ASGGSIS
+1054 TSGGSIS

-1075 ADIQVKFNNA
+1075 AYIQMKFNNA

-1095 TVNGTLA
+1095 TVNGTLGV
-1102 IKGPML
+1102 KGPLL

-1118 INKASITVPE
+1118 INKASITVPQ

-1136 INIKHRNASAAVN
+1136 INIKHKNAPAAVN
-1149 AQFKDQKPEAP
+1149 AQFKDQKLEAP

-1178 MFVRGRG
+1178 IFVRGRG
-1185 IDAELGGNISVR
+1185 IDAELGGNITVR
-1197 GTASEPIVSGGFTMR
+1197 GTAAEPVVSGGFTMR

-1237 IPALNM
+1237 TPALNM
-1243 EATSSVS
+1243 EATSTAG

-1327 DLDISTDANGQAQ
+1327 DLDISTDSNGQAQ

-1352 IELQQGAANSTK
+1352 IELQQGASNNTK
-1364 AIINLDVGRGV
+1364 AIINLNVGRGV

>member
-8 LGKLV
+8 LGRLV

-26 VIAVVLV
+26 VIAAVLV
-33 VGLVPSATGYA
+33 VGMVPSATNYA
-44 VNQVAKLASTP
+44 VDQVAKLASTP

-70 NLRVGSIT
+70 NLKVGSIT

-89 QNLAVDWSPVSLL
+89 QNLAIDWSPLSLL

-110 VAADVV
+110 VAADVI
-116 DFQRLPVSTA
+116 DFQRLPVATV
-126 APAPEAQ
+126 APAQQTQTA
-133 ATSSSTSGFSL
+133 SSGGFSL
-144 PIAIEIGAIAL
+144 PIAIDIGRIAL

-175 SVKANSSSMGLTLNA
+175 SVKANSGSMGLTLNA
-190 NRHDVPDAKLSAD
+190 SRQDVPNAKLSAD

-215 KTQITEPRD
+215 KTQISEPRD
-224 GMLAGLLHLPGGPAI
+224 GMLANLLHLPGGPAVS
-239 NIDLSGE
+239 IDVSGE

-257 AALDGRPTVAI
+257 AALDGKPTVAI

-286 GGDVDS
+286 GGNVDT

-302 TGQTTIDLSA
+302 AGQTNIDLSA

-329 GSVVI
+329 GSVVV

-361 RWPMEDGEVRALIS
+361 RWPMDDGEVRALIS
-375 RVDIALTGA
+375 RVDVALTGA
-384 AQSVKIDAKA
+384 AQSVKIEAKA
-394 AVDSASTPQG
+394 AIESASTPQG
-404 QIGQVN
+404 QVGQVN
-410 LSARSDAFNLATMSG
+410 LSARSDAFNLTTMSG
-425 PLQLRLVVGQTAFLS
+425 PLQLKLVVGQTAFVGA
-440 PDLNR
+440 DLNR
-445 LIRAPISLTAPLQ
+445 LIRAPIALTAPLQ

-477 GTVNGKYT
+477 GTLNGKYT
-485 LSTKALTGNFKLFAL
+485 LSSKALTGNFKLFAL
-500 PGVLPDSVSSKF
+500 PGVLPDGVSNKF
-512 EGTISLEGQVG
+512 EGTIALEGQVG
-523 GTVPTKMTLS
+523 GTVPTKLSIS
-533 NLAVKSN
+533 NLAIKSN
-540 VAEISGNVALNDQSL
+540 VAEIRGNVSLNDQSL

-568 LIPNAEGQADIGLK
+568 LVPNAQGQADIALK
-582 AKGPLTAL
+582 AKGPLSAL
-590 GIDATLKAVNVK
+590 GIDAKLKAVNVK

-607 LDTLDIDVTGTA
+607 LDTLDLGVTGTA

-663 NKLQGKLDLSPSFEP
+663 NKLQGKLDLSSSFEP
-678 TGALT
+678 SGTMT
-683 FDLPDLSLLAALAGQ
+683 FNLPDLSLLAALAGQ

-708 DIASANGKIGLKVN
+708 DISSANGKIGLKID
-722 ASGNG
+722 ASGSG
-727 IRRDDLIISKPAVA
+727 IRRDDLVINKPAVA

-756 RAATIA
+756 RADAIA
-762 SGSNRIAD
+762 SGANRIAD
-770 LGLTFTQQGSRTDF
+770 LGLTFTQQGSRTNFD
-784 ELKSTYDNAPLT
+784 LKSNYDNAPLT
-796 ASGNVETSGG
+796 TRGSVETAGG
-806 QTTVS
+806 QTTVN

-824 KLASP
+824 KLAAP
-829 TKIVIKDGVASLNGL
+829 TKIIIKDGIVSLNGL
-844 TIQTGGGSITVG
+844 TLQAGGGSVTVD
-856 GTAGQTLNINAKI
+856 GTAGQTLNIDAKI
-869 TNLPASLANVFAPT
+869 VNLPASLANAFAPT
-883 LSAEGVISGT
+883 LAAEGVISGT
-893 VTVTGKATSPVVA
+893 ASVTGKATSPIVT
-906 FQTNWTGAA
+906 FQTNWSGAA

-927 GIKADGRFAD
+927 GIKADGKFAD
-937 NVVTINTNLTGQNGL
+937 NVVTINTNLTGQSGL

-960 AIAGSKAMALKFSGN
+960 AIAGSKAIALKFSGN

-989 MVMTGTAR
+989 LVMTGAAR
-997 IDMQVAGTTAAPA
+997 IDMQVGGTTASPA
-1010 VTGTISTDGAKLVDV
+1010 ITGSISTDGAKLVDV
-1025 RRNLTLSGLAVTVTL
+1025 RRNLTLSGLAIAVTL

-1068 TPDSGFP
+1068 APDSGFP
-1075 ADIQVKFNNA
+1075 ADIQVKFNDA

-1102 IKGPML
+1102 VKGPLM
-1108 TAPMLTGNLR
+1108 TAPVLTGNLR

-1136 INIKHRNASAAVN
+1136 INIKHKNASAAVK
-1149 AQFKDQKPEAP
+1149 AQFKDQQPEGP

-1167 GIDLQLEAPSQ
+1167 GIDLQLDAPSQ
-1178 MFVRGRG
+1178 IFVRGRG
-1185 IDAELGGNISVR
+1185 IDAELGGSLTVR
-1197 GTASEPIVSGGFTMR
+1197 GTAAEPVVSGGFTMR
-1212 RGRLTILS
+1212 RGRLSILS
-1220 RRLDFTDTSK
+1220 RRLNFTDSSK

-1237 IPALNM
+1237 TPALNM
-1243 EATSSVS
+1243 EATSTAG
-1250 STTITVDVTGLATDP
+1250 STTITVNVSGLATDP
-1265 QIGFSSSPALPQD
+1265 QISFSSSPTLPQD

-1340 VGAGKYLNKRTY
+1340 VGAGKYINKRTY
-1352 IELQQGAANSTK
+1352 IEIQQGASNNTK

-1390 IVYEHEY
+1390 VVYEREY

>member
-26 VIAVVLV
+26 VIVAVLV

-44 VNQVAKLASTP
+44 VDQVAKLASTP
-55 DHTITIAAPSGLLSG
+55 DRTIAIAAPSGLLNG

-78 VADTKGVFAKV
+78 VSDTKGPYAKV
-89 QNLAVDWSPVSLL
+89 QNLAIDWSPLSLL

-116 DFQRLPVSTA
+116 DFERLPVSTVA
-126 APAPEAQ
+126 SAPATQPA
-133 ATSSSTSGFSL
+133 SSSGFSL
-144 PIAIEIGAIAL
+144 PIAIDIGAIAL

-161 QAVAGQDFILAADG
+161 QAVAGQDFVLAADG
-175 SVKANSSSMGLTLNA
+175 SVKANNSSMGLTLNA
-190 NRHDVPDAKLSAD
+190 FRHDVPDAKLSAD
-203 IAFAPAENQLKL
+203 IAFAPADNQLKL
-215 KTQITEPRD
+215 KTQISEPRD
-224 GMLAGLLHLPGGPAI
+224 GMLAGLLHLPGGPAV
-239 NIDLSGE
+239 NIDLSGD

-257 AALDGRPTVAI
+257 ASLDGKPTVAI
-268 NGHHS
+268 SGHHS
-273 LSADGLHHIDVKG
+273 LSNDGLRHIDVKG

-297 MRPLF
+297 MRALF
-302 TGQTTIDLSA
+302 AGQTTIDLSA

-329 GSVVI
+329 GSAVL

-361 RWPMEDGEVRALIS
+361 RWPMENGEVRALIS

-394 AVDSASTPQG
+394 ALDSASTPQG
-404 QIGQVN
+404 NIGQIN
-410 LSARSDAFNLATMSG
+410 LSARSDAFNLTGMSG
-425 PLQLRLVVGQTAFLS
+425 PLQLRLVVGQTAFVS

-445 LIRAPISLTAPLQ
+445 LIRAPIALTAPLQ

-485 LSTKALTGNFKLFAL
+485 LSSKALTGNFKLFAL
-500 PGVLPDSVSSKF
+500 PGVLPDGVSDKF
-512 EGTISLEGQVG
+512 EGTISLEGQVA

-540 VAEISGNVALNDQSL
+540 VAEINGNVALNDQSL
-555 TSDLSGKLLDLSK
+555 TTDLSGKVLDLSK
-568 LIPNAEGQADIGLK
+568 LVPNAQGQADIGLK
-582 AKGPLTAL
+582 AKGPLSAL
-590 GIDATLKAVNVK
+590 GIDATVRAVNVK

-607 LDTLDIDVTGTA
+607 LDTLDVGVTGTA
-619 DPKAPQANIQA
+619 DPKAPQANIRA
-630 SGAIDGKPIRITADA
+630 NGAIDGKPIRITADA
-645 ISKDGRTSI
+645 VSKDGRTSI
-654 PSLAAEIGT
+654 PSLAAEIGI

-698 KAEGDLKGSL
+698 QAEGDLKGSL
-708 DIASANGKIGLKVN
+708 DIASTGGKIGLKVN
-722 ASGNG
+722 ANGSG
-727 IRRDDLIISKPAVA
+727 IRRDDLVISKPAVA
-741 LTVDDLKAFSANGSI
+741 LAVDDLKALSANGTI
-756 RAATIA
+756 RADTIA
-762 SGSNRIAD
+762 SGANRIAD
-770 LGLTFTQQGSRTDF
+770 LNLTFTQQGSRTDF
-784 ELKSTYDNAPLT
+784 DLKSTYDSAPLT
-796 ASGNVETSGG
+796 THGSVETAGG

-811 LDAFAGAPRTIPV
+811 LDSFAGAPRTIPV

-829 TKIVIKDGVASLNGL
+829 TKIVIKDGIASLNGL
-844 TIQTGGGSITVG
+844 TLQTGGGSVTVD
-856 GTAGQTLNINAKI
+856 GTAGQVLNINAKI
-869 TNLPASLANVFAPT
+869 ANLPASLANVFAPT
-883 LSAEGVISGT
+883 LAAEGVISGT
-893 VTVTGKATSPVVA
+893 IAVTGKAASPAVV
-906 FQTNWTGAA
+906 FQTNWSGAA
-915 TSQTKSAGLAPL
+915 TSQTKSAGLAAL
-927 GIKADGRFAD
+927 GIKADGKFAD
-937 NVVTINTNLTGQNGL
+937 NVVTINTNLTGQSGL
-952 ALNGGGTV
+952 ALNGSGTV
-960 AIAGSKAMALKFSGN
+960 AIAGNKAMALRFAGS

-989 MVMTGTAR
+989 LVMTGTAK
-997 IDMQVAGTTAAPA
+997 IDMQIGGTTAAPA
-1010 VTGTISTDGAKLVDV
+1010 ITGSITTDGAKLVDV
-1025 RRNLTLSGLAVTVTL
+1025 RRNLTLNGLAVTVTL
-1040 DGKQAVISR
+1040 DGRQAVISR

-1054 ASGGSIS
+1054 TSGGSVS

-1075 ADIQVKFNNA
+1075 ADIQMKFNNA
-1085 TYVDGTLVAA
+1085 TYVDGTLVTA
-1095 TVNGTLA
+1095 TVNGTLG
-1102 IKGPML
+1102 IKGPLM

-1118 INKASITVPE
+1118 INKASITVPQ

-1136 INIKHRNASAAVN
+1136 INIKHKNAPAAVN

-1178 MFVRGRG
+1178 IFVRGRG
-1185 IDAELGGNISVR
+1185 IDAELGGNITVR
-1197 GTASEPIVSGGFTMR
+1197 GTAAEPIVSGGFTMR

-1237 IPALNM
+1237 TPALNM
-1243 EATSSVS
+1243 EATSTAG

-1340 VGAGKYLNKRTY
+1340 VGAGKYINKRTY
-1352 IELQQGAANSTK
+1352 IELQQGASNNTK
-1364 AIINLDVGRGV
+1364 AIINFNVGRGV

-1390 IVYEHEY
+1390 VVYEHEY

>member
-8 LGKLV
+8 LGKLA

-26 VIAVVLV
+26 VIAAVLV

-44 VNQVAKLASTP
+44 VDQVAKLASTP
-55 DHTITIAAPSGLLSG
+55 DHTITITAPSGLLNG

-89 QNLAVDWSPVSLL
+89 QNLAVDWSPMSLL
-102 TGTFHADR
+102 TGTFQADR
-110 VAADVV
+110 VAAEVV
-116 DFQRLPVSTA
+116 DFQRVPVSTA
-126 APAPEAQ
+126 APAQEPPA
-133 ATSSSTSGFSL
+133 ASSSSGFSL
-144 PIAIEIGAIAL
+144 PIAIDIGAIAL

-175 SVKANSSSMGLTLNA
+175 SVKANSSGMGLRLNA
-190 NRHDVPDAKLSAD
+190 NRHDVPDAKFSAD

-215 KTQITEPRD
+215 KTQISEPRD

-239 NIDLSGE
+239 KIDLSGE

-257 AALDGRPTVAI
+257 AALDGKPTVAI
-268 NGHHS
+268 SGHHS

-302 TGQTTIDLSA
+302 AGQTTIDLSA

-394 AVDSASTPQG
+394 ALESASAPQG

-425 PLQLRLVVGQTAFLS
+425 PLQLRLVVGQTAFVS

-485 LSTKALTGNFKLFAL
+485 LTTKALTGNFKLFAL
-500 PGVLPDSVSSKF
+500 PGVLPDSVSNKF

-645 ISKDGRTSI
+645 VSKDGRTSI

-722 ASGNG
+722 ANGNG
-727 IRRDDLIISKPAVA
+727 IRRDDLVISKPAVA
-741 LTVDDLKAFSANGSI
+741 LSVDDLKAFSANGSI

-784 ELKSTYDNAPLT
+784 DLKSTYDNAPLT
-796 ASGNVETSGG
+796 ANGNVETSGG

-811 LDAFAGAPRTIPV
+811 LDTFAGAPRTIPV

-844 TIQTGGGSITVG
+844 TIQTGGGSVTVD
-856 GTAGQTLNINAKI
+856 GTAGQALNINARI
-869 TNLPASLANVFAPT
+869 ANLPASLANVFAPT

-893 VTVTGKATSPVVA
+893 VTVTGRATSPVVA
-906 FQTNWTGAA
+906 FQTNWSGAA

-927 GIKADGRFAD
+927 GIKADGKFAD

-989 MVMTGTAR
+989 MIMTGAAKV
-997 IDMQVAGTTAAPA
+997 DLQVGGTTAAPA

-1025 RRNLTLSGLAVTVTL
+1025 RRNLTLNGLAITVTL

-1054 ASGGSIS
+1054 TSGGSIA

-1085 TYVDGTLVAA
+1085 TYVDGTLVTA
-1095 TVNGTLA
+1095 TVNGTLG
-1102 IKGPML
+1102 IKGPLL

-1352 IELQQGAANSTK
+1352 IELQQGAANNTK

>member
-1 MSILIRI
+1 
-8 LGKLV
+8 
-13 RWIAYAVVAILLL
+13 
-26 VIAVVLV
+26 
-33 VGLVPSATGYA
+33 
-44 VNQVAKLASTP
+44 
-55 DHTITIAAPSGLLSG
+55 
-70 NLRVGSIT
+70 
-78 VADTKGVFAKV
+78 
-89 QNLAVDWSPVSLL
+89 
-102 TGTFHADR
+102 
-110 VAADVV
+110 
-116 DFQRLPVSTA
+116 
-126 APAPEAQ
+126 
-133 ATSSSTSGFSL
+133 
-144 PIAIEIGAIAL
+144 
-155 PDLRIG
+155 
-161 QAVAGQDFILAADG
+161 
-175 SVKANSSSMGLTLNA
+175 MGLTLNA
-190 NRHDVPDAKLSAD
+190 SRQDVPDAKLSAD

-215 KTQITEPRD
+215 KTQISEPRD
-224 GMLAGLLHLPGGPAI
+224 GMLAGLLHLPGGPAV
-239 NIDLSGE
+239 NIDLSGD

-257 AALDGRPTVAI
+257 AALDGKPTVAI
-268 NGHHS
+268 TGHHS
-273 LSADGLHHIDVKG
+273 LSTDGLHHIDVKG

-302 TGQTTIDLSA
+302 AGQTTIDVSA

-329 GSVVI
+329 GSAVL

-394 AVDSASTPQG
+394 ALDSASTPQG
-404 QIGQVN
+404 NIGQIN
-410 LSARSDAFNLATMSG
+410 LSARSDAFNLAGMSG
-425 PLQLRLVVGQTAFLS
+425 PLQLRLVVGQTAFVS
-440 PDLNR
+440 ADLHR
-445 LIRAPISLTAPLQ
+445 LVRAPI
-458 LSPDTI
+458 SPDTI

-485 LSTKALTGNFKLFAL
+485 LSSKALTGNFKLFAL
-500 PGVLPDSVSSKF
+500 PGVLPDGVSNKF
-512 EGTISLEGQVG
+512 EGTISLEGQVA
-523 GTVPTKMTLS
+523 GTVPAKMTLS

-540 VAEISGNVALNDQSL
+540 VAEINGNVALNGQSL
-555 TSDLSGKLLDLSK
+555 TSDLSGKVLDLSK
-568 LIPNAEGQADIGLK
+568 LVPNAQGQADIGLK
-582 AKGPLTAL
+582 AKGPLSAL
-590 GIDATLKAVNVK
+590 GIDATVKAVNVK

-607 LDTLDIDVTGTA
+607 LDTLDIGVTGTA
-619 DPKAPQANIQA
+619 DPKAPQANMQA
-630 SGAIDGKPIRITADA
+630 NGSIDGKPIRITADA
-645 ISKDGRTSI
+645 VSKDGRTSI

-663 NKLQGKLDLSPSFEP
+663 NKLQGKMELSPSFEP

-722 ASGNG
+722 ANGNG
-727 IRRDDLIISKPAVA
+727 IRRDDLVISKPAVA

-756 RAATIA
+756 RADAIA
-762 SGSNRIAD
+762 SGANRIAN

-784 ELKSTYDNAPLT
+784 DLKSTYDNAPLT
-796 ASGNVETSGG
+796 TRGSVETADG
-806 QTTVS
+806 QTVVN
-811 LDAFAGAPRTIPV
+811 LDAFAGAPRTVPV
-824 KLASP
+824 KLAAP
-829 TKIVIKDGVASLNGL
+829 TKIVIKNGVASLNGL
-844 TIQTGGGSITVG
+844 TLQTGGGSVTVD
-856 GTAGQTLNINAKI
+856 GTAGQSLNINAKI
-869 TNLPASLANVFAPT
+869 ANLPASLANVFAPT
-883 LSAEGVISGT
+883 LAAEGAISGT
-893 VTVTGKATSPVVA
+893 VAVSGKATSPTVV

-927 GIKADGRFAD
+927 GIKADGKFAD
-937 NVVTINTNLTGQNGL
+937 NVVTINTNLTGQSGL

-960 AIAGSKAMALKFSGN
+960 AIAGNKAMALKFSGN

-980 LAGQLAAQG
+980 LAGQLAAQAL
-989 MVMTGTAR
+989 VVTGAAK
-997 IDMQVAGTTAAPA
+997 IDMQIGGTTAAPA
-1010 VTGTISTDGAKLVDV
+1010 ISGTITTDGAKLVDV
-1025 RRNLTLSGLAVTVTL
+1025 RRNLTLNGLAATVTL

-1095 TVNGTLA
+1095 TVNGTLGV
-1102 IKGPML
+1102 KGPLM

-1136 INIKHRNASAAVN
+1136 INIKHKNAPAAVT
-1149 AQFKDQKPEAP
+1149 AQFKDQQPEGP

-1167 GIDLQLEAPSQ
+1167 GIDLQLDAPSQ
-1178 MFVRGRG
+1178 IFVRGRG
-1185 IDAELGGNISVR
+1185 IDAELGGSITVR
-1197 GTASEPIVSGGFTMR
+1197 GTAAQPIVSGGFTMR

-1237 IPALNM
+1237 TPALNM
-1243 EATSSVS
+1243 EATSTAG

-1265 QIGFSSSPALPQD
+1265 QIGFSSSPTLPQD

-1352 IELQQGAANSTK
+1352 IEVQQGADNNTK

>member
-8 LGKLV
+8 LGQLV

-26 VIAVVLV
+26 VIAAVLV
-33 VGLVPSATGYA
+33 VGLVPSVTGYA
-44 VNQVAKLASTP
+44 VDQVAKLASTP
-55 DHTITIAAPSGLLSG
+55 DRTIAIVAPSGLLNG

-78 VADTKGVFAKV
+78 VSDTKGPYAKV
-89 QNLAVDWSPVSLL
+89 QNLAIDWSPLSLL
-102 TGTFHADR
+102 RGTFHADR

-116 DFQRLPVSTA
+116 DFERLPVSTV
-126 APAPEAQ
+126 APAP
-133 ATSSSTSGFSL
+133 ATQPASSSGFSL
-144 PIAIEIGAIAL
+144 PIAIDIGAIAL
-155 PDLRIG
+155 PDLRVG
-161 QAVAGQDFILAADG
+161 QAVAGQDFVLAADG
-175 SVKANSSSMGLTLNA
+175 SVKANSSSMGLMINA
-190 NRHDVPDAKLSAD
+190 SRHDVPDAKLSAD
-203 IAFAPAENQLKL
+203 IAFAPADNKLKL
-215 KTQITEPRD
+215 KTQISEPRD
-224 GMLAGLLHLPGGPAI
+224 GMLAGLLHLPGGPAV
-239 NIDLSGE
+239 NIDLSGD

-257 AALDGRPTVAI
+257 AALDGKPTVAI
-268 NGHHS
+268 SGHHS
-273 LSADGLHHIDVKG
+273 LSNDGLHHIDVKG

-297 MRPLF
+297 MRALF
-302 TGQTTIDLSA
+302 AGQTTIDLSA

-329 GSVVI
+329 GSAVL

-361 RWPMEDGEVRALIS
+361 RWPMENGEARALIS

-394 AVDSASTPQG
+394 ALDSASTPQG
-404 QIGQVN
+404 NIGQIN
-410 LSARSDAFNLATMSG
+410 LSARSDAFNLTGMSG
-425 PLQLRLVVGQTAFLS
+425 PLQLRLVVGQTAFVS
-440 PDLNR
+440 SDLNR
-445 LIRAPISLTAPLQ
+445 LIRAPIALTAPLQ

-485 LSTKALTGNFKLFAL
+485 LSSKTLTGNFKLFAL
-500 PGVLPDSVSSKF
+500 PGVLPDGVSNKF
-512 EGTISLEGQVG
+512 EGTISLEGQVA

-540 VAEISGNVALNDQSL
+540 VAEINGNVALNDQSL
-555 TSDLSGKLLDLSK
+555 TTDLSGKVLDLSK
-568 LIPNAEGQADIGLK
+568 LVPNAQGQADIGLK
-582 AKGPLTAL
+582 AKGPLSAI
-590 GIDATLKAVNVK
+590 GIDATVKAVNVK

-607 LDTLDIDVTGTA
+607 LDTLDIGVTGTA

-630 SGAIDGKPIRITADA
+630 NGAIDGKPIRITADA
-645 ISKDGRTSI
+645 VSKDGRTSI

-708 DIASANGKIGLKVN
+708 DIASTNGKIGLKVN
-722 ASGNG
+722 ANGNG
-727 IRRDDLIISKPAVA
+727 IRRDDLVIGKPAVA
-741 LTVDDLKAFSANGSI
+741 LAVDDLRAFSANGSI
-756 RAATIA
+756 RADTIA
-762 SGSNRIAD
+762 SGANRIAE
-770 LGLTFTQQGSRTDF
+770 LNLTFTQQGSRTDF
-784 ELKSTYDNAPLT
+784 DLKSAYDNAPLT
-796 ASGNVETSGG
+796 THGSVETAGG
-806 QTTVS
+806 QTTVN
-811 LDAFAGAPRTIPV
+811 LDSFAGAPRTIPV

-829 TKIVIKDGVASLNGL
+829 TKIVIKDGIASMNGL
-844 TIQTGGGSITVG
+844 TLQTGGGSVTVD
-856 GTAGQTLNINAKI
+856 GTAGQALNINAKI
-869 TNLPASLANVFAPT
+869 ANLPASLANVFAPT
-883 LSAEGVISGT
+883 LAAEGVISGT
-893 VTVTGKATSPVVA
+893 VAVTGKATSPAVV
-906 FQTNWTGAA
+906 FQTNWSGAA
-915 TSQTKSAGLAPL
+915 TSQTKSAGLAQL
-927 GIKADGRFAD
+927 GIKADGKFAD
-937 NVVTINTNLTGQNGL
+937 NVVTINTNLTGQSGL

-960 AIAGSKAMALKFSGN
+960 AIAGNKAMALKFAGN

-989 MVMTGTAR
+989 LVMTGTAK
-997 IDMQVAGTTAAPA
+997 IDMQIGGTTAAPA
-1010 VTGTISTDGAKLVDV
+1010 ISGTITTDGAKLVDV
-1025 RRNLTLSGLAVTVTL
+1025 RRNLTLSGLAVTVAL
-1040 DGKQAVISR
+1040 DGRQAVISR

-1054 ASGGSIS
+1054 TSGGSIS

-1075 ADIQVKFNNA
+1075 ADIQMKFNNA
-1085 TYVDGTLVAA
+1085 TYVDGTLVTA
-1095 TVNGTLA
+1095 TVNGTLG
-1102 IKGPML
+1102 IKGPLM

-1118 INKASITVPE
+1118 INKASITVPQ

-1136 INIKHRNASAAVN
+1136 INIKHKNAPAAVN

-1167 GIDLQLEAPSQ
+1167 GIDLQLDAPSQ
-1178 MFVRGRG
+1178 IFVRGRG
-1185 IDAELGGNISVR
+1185 IDAELGGNITVR
-1197 GTASEPIVSGGFTMR
+1197 GTAAEPVVSGGFTMR

-1237 IPALNM
+1237 TPALNM
-1243 EATSSVS
+1243 EATSTAG

-1352 IELQQGAANSTK
+1352 IELQQGASNNTK
-1364 AIINLDVGRGV
+1364 AIINFNVGRGV

-1390 IVYEHEY
+1390 VVYEHEY

>member
-8 LGKLV
+8 LGRLV
-13 RWIAYAVVAILLL
+13 RWIAYAVVAILVL
-26 VIAVVLV
+26 VIAAVLV

-44 VNQVAKLASTP
+44 VDQVAKLASTP
-55 DHTITIAAPSGLLSG
+55 DRTIAIAAPSGLLNGS
-70 NLRVGSIT
+70 LRVGSIT
-78 VADTKGVFAKV
+78 VADTKGTYAKV
-89 QNLAVDWSPVSLL
+89 QNLAVDWSPLSLL

-116 DFQRLPVSTA
+116 DFERLPVSTA
-126 APAPEAQ
+126 TPAPE
-133 ATSSSTSGFSL
+133 TSSTGGSGFSL
-144 PIAIEIGAIAL
+144 PIAIDIGTIAL
-155 PDLRIG
+155 PDLRVG
-161 QAVAGQDFILAADG
+161 QAVAGQDFVLAANG

-190 NRHDVPDAKLSAD
+190 SRQDVPDAKLSAD

-215 KTQITEPRD
+215 KTQISEPRD
-224 GMLAGLLHLPGGPAI
+224 GMLAGLLHLPGGPAV
-239 NIDLSGE
+239 NIDLSGD

-257 AALDGRPTVAI
+257 AALDGKPTVAI
-268 NGHHS
+268 TGHHS
-273 LSADGLHHIDVKG
+273 LSTDGLHHIDVKG

-302 TGQTTIDLSA
+302 AGQTTIDVSA

-329 GSVVI
+329 GSAVL

-394 AVDSASTPQG
+394 ALDSASTPQG
-404 QIGQVN
+404 NIGQIN
-410 LSARSDAFNLATMSG
+410 LSARSDAFNLAGMSG
-425 PLQLRLVVGQTAFLS
+425 PLQLRLVVGQTAFVS
-440 PDLNR
+440 ADLNR
-445 LIRAPISLTAPLQ
+445 LVRAPISLTAPLQ

-485 LSTKALTGNFKLFAL
+485 LSSKALTGNFKLFAL
-500 PGVLPDSVSSKF
+500 PGVLPDGVSNKF
-512 EGTISLEGQVG
+512 EGTISLEGQVA
-523 GTVPTKMTLS
+523 GTVPAKMTLS

-540 VAEISGNVALNDQSL
+540 VAEINGNVALNGQSL
-555 TSDLSGKLLDLSK
+555 TSDLSGKVLDLSK
-568 LIPNAEGQADIGLK
+568 LVPNAQGQADIGLK
-582 AKGPLTAL
+582 AKGPLSAL
-590 GIDATLKAVNVK
+590 GIDATVKAVNVK

-607 LDTLDIDVTGTA
+607 LDTLDIGVTGTA
-619 DPKAPQANIQA
+619 DPKAPQANMQA
-630 SGAIDGKPIRITADA
+630 NGSIDGKPIRITADA
-645 ISKDGRTSI
+645 VSKDGRTSI

-663 NKLQGKLDLSPSFEP
+663 NKLQGKMELSPSFEP

-722 ASGNG
+722 ANGNG
-727 IRRDDLIISKPAVA
+727 IRRDDLVISKPAVA
-741 LTVDDLKAFSANGSI
+741 LT
-756 RAATIA
+756 
-762 SGSNRIAD
+762 
-770 LGLTFTQQGSRTDF
+770 GLTFTQQGSRTDF
-784 ELKSTYDNAPLT
+784 DLKSTYDNAPLT
-796 ASGNVETSGG
+796 TRGSVETADG
-806 QTTVS
+806 QTVVN
-811 LDAFAGAPRTIPV
+811 LDAFAGAPRTVPV
-824 KLASP
+824 KLAAP
-829 TKIVIKDGVASLNGL
+829 TKIVIKNGVASLNGL
-844 TIQTGGGSITVG
+844 TLQTGGGSVTVD
-856 GTAGQTLNINAKI
+856 GTAGQSLNINAKI
-869 TNLPASLANVFAPT
+869 ANLPASLANVFAPT
-883 LSAEGVISGT
+883 LAAEGAISGT
-893 VTVTGKATSPVVA
+893 VAVSGKATSPTVV

-927 GIKADGRFAD
+927 GIKADGKFAD
-937 NVVTINTNLTGQNGL
+937 NVVTINTNLTGQSGL

-960 AIAGSKAMALKFSGN
+960 AIAGNKAMALKFSGN

-980 LAGQLAAQG
+980 LAGQLAAQAL
-989 MVMTGTAR
+989 VVTGAAK
-997 IDMQVAGTTAAPA
+997 IDMQIGGTTAAPA
-1010 VTGTISTDGAKLVDV
+1010 ISGTITTDGAKLVDV
-1025 RRNLTLSGLAVTVTL
+1025 RRNLTLNGLAATVTL

-1095 TVNGTLA
+1095 TVNGTLGV
-1102 IKGPML
+1102 KGPLM

-1136 INIKHRNASAAVN
+1136 INIKHKNAPAAVT
-1149 AQFKDQKPEAP
+1149 AQFKDQQPEGP

-1167 GIDLQLEAPSQ
+1167 GIDLQLDAPSQ
-1178 MFVRGRG
+1178 IFVRGRG
-1185 IDAELGGNISVR
+1185 IDAELGGSITVR
-1197 GTASEPIVSGGFTMR
+1197 GTAAQPIVSGGFTMR

-1237 IPALNM
+1237 TPALNM
-1243 EATSSVS
+1243 EATSTAG

-1265 QIGFSSSPALPQD
+1265 QIGFSSSPTLPQD

-1352 IELQQGAANSTK
+1352 IEVQQGADNNTK

>member
-8 LGKLV
+8 LGQLV

-26 VIAVVLV
+26 VIAAVLV
-33 VGLVPSATGYA
+33 VGLVPSVTGYA
-44 VNQVAKLASTP
+44 VDQVAKLASTP
-55 DHTITIAAPSGLLSG
+55 DRTIAIAAPSGLLNG

-78 VADTKGVFAKV
+78 VSDTKGPYAKV
-89 QNLAVDWSPVSLL
+89 QNLAIDWSPLSLL

-116 DFQRLPVSTA
+116 DFERLPVSTV
-126 APAPEAQ
+126 APAP
-133 ATSSSTSGFSL
+133 ATQPASSSGFSL
-144 PIAIEIGAIAL
+144 PIAIDIGAIAL
-155 PDLRIG
+155 PDLRVG
-161 QAVAGQDFILAADG
+161 QAVAGQDFVLAADG
-175 SVKANSSSMGLTLNA
+175 GVKANSSSIGLMINA
-190 NRHDVPDAKLSAD
+190 SRHDVPDAKLSAD
-203 IAFAPAENQLKL
+203 IAFAPADNKLKL
-215 KTQITEPRD
+215 KTQISEPRD
-224 GMLAGLLHLPGGPAI
+224 GMLAGLLHLPGGPAV
-239 NIDLSGE
+239 NIDLSGD

-257 AALDGRPTVAI
+257 AALDGKPTVAI
-268 NGHHS
+268 SGHHS
-273 LSADGLHHIDVKG
+273 LSNDGLHHIDVKG

-297 MRPLF
+297 MRALF
-302 TGQTTIDLSA
+302 AGQTTIDLSA

-329 GSVVI
+329 GSAVL

-361 RWPMEDGEVRALIS
+361 RWPMENGEARALIS

-394 AVDSASTPQG
+394 ALDSASTPQG
-404 QIGQVN
+404 NIGQIN
-410 LSARSDAFNLATMSG
+410 LSARSDAFNLTGMSG
-425 PLQLRLVVGQTAFLS
+425 PLQLRLVVGQTAFVS
-440 PDLNR
+440 SDLNR
-445 LIRAPISLTAPLQ
+445 LIRAPIALTAPLQ

-485 LSTKALTGNFKLFAL
+485 LSSKALTGNFKLFAL
-500 PGVLPDSVSSKF
+500 PGVLPDGISNKF
-512 EGTISLEGQVG
+512 EGTISLEGQVA

-540 VAEISGNVALNDQSL
+540 VAEINGNVALNDQSL
-555 TSDLSGKLLDLSK
+555 TTDLSGKVLDLSK
-568 LIPNAEGQADIGLK
+568 LVPNAQGQADIGLK
-582 AKGPLTAL
+582 AKGPLSAL
-590 GIDATLKAVNVK
+590 GIDATVKAVNVK

-607 LDTLDIDVTGTA
+607 LDTLDIGVTGTA

-630 SGAIDGKPIRITADA
+630 NGAIDGKPIRITADA
-645 ISKDGRTSI
+645 VSKDGRTSI

-663 NKLQGKLDLSPSFEP
+663 NKLQGKLDLSPSFKP
-678 TGALT
+678 TGTLT

-708 DIASANGKIGLKVN
+708 DIASTNGKIGLKIN
-722 ASGNG
+722 ANGNG
-727 IRRDDLIISKPAVA
+727 IRRDDLVIGKPAVA
-741 LTVDDLKAFSANGSI
+741 LAVDDLRAFSANGSI
-756 RAATIA
+756 RADTIA
-762 SGSNRIAD
+762 SGANRIAE
-770 LGLTFTQQGSRTDF
+770 LNLTFTQQGSRTDF
-784 ELKSTYDNAPLT
+784 DLKSAYDNAPLT
-796 ASGNVETSGG
+796 THGSVETAGG
-806 QTTVS
+806 QTTVN
-811 LDAFAGAPRTIPV
+811 LDSFAGAPRTIPV

-829 TKIVIKDGVASLNGL
+829 TKIVIKDGIASMNGL
-844 TIQTGGGSITVG
+844 TLQTGGGSVTVD
-856 GTAGQTLNINAKI
+856 GTAGQALNINAKI
-869 TNLPASLANVFAPT
+869 ANLPASLANVFAPT
-883 LSAEGVISGT
+883 LAAEGVISGT
-893 VTVTGKATSPVVA
+893 VAVTGKATSPAVV
-906 FQTNWTGAA
+906 FQTNWSGAA
-915 TSQTKSAGLAPL
+915 TSQTKSAGLAQL
-927 GIKADGRFAD
+927 GIKADGKFAD
-937 NVVTINTNLTGQNGL
+937 NVVTINTNLTGQSGL

-960 AIAGSKAMALKFSGN
+960 AIAGNKAMALKFAGN

-989 MVMTGTAR
+989 LVMTGTAK
-997 IDMQVAGTTAAPA
+997 IDMQIGGTTAAPA
-1010 VTGTISTDGAKLVDV
+1010 ISGTITTDGAKLVDV
-1025 RRNLTLSGLAVTVTL
+1025 RRNLTLSGLAVTVAL
-1040 DGKQAVISR
+1040 DGRQAVISR

-1054 ASGGSIS
+1054 TSGGSIS

-1075 ADIQVKFNNA
+1075 ADIQMKFNNA
-1085 TYVDGTLVAA
+1085 TYVDGTLVTA
-1095 TVNGTLA
+1095 TVNGTLG
-1102 IKGPML
+1102 IKGPLM

-1118 INKASITVPE
+1118 INKASITLPQ

-1136 INIKHRNASAAVN
+1136 INIKHKNAPAAVN

-1167 GIDLQLEAPSQ
+1167 GIDLQLDAPSQ
-1178 MFVRGRG
+1178 IFVRGRG
-1185 IDAELGGNISVR
+1185 IDAELGGNITVR
-1197 GTASEPIVSGGFTMR
+1197 GTAAEPIVSGGFTMR

-1220 RRLDFTDTSK
+1220 RRLDFTDSSK

-1237 IPALNM
+1237 TPALNM
-1243 EATSSVS
+1243 EATSTAG

-1352 IELQQGAANSTK
+1352 IELQQGASNNTK
-1364 AIINLDVGRGV
+1364 AIINFNVGRGV

-1390 IVYEHEY
+1390 VVYEHEY

>member
-26 VIAVVLV
+26 AIAAVLV
-33 VGLVPSATGYA
+33 IGLVPSATGYA
-44 VNQVAKLASTP
+44 VDQMAKIASTP
-55 DHTITIAAPSGLLSG
+55 DRTIAIAAPSGLLNG

-78 VADTKGVFAKV
+78 VSDTKGPYAKV
-89 QNLAVDWSPVSLL
+89 QNLAIDWSPLSLL

-116 DFQRLPVSTA
+116 DFERLPVSTA
-126 APAPEAQ
+126 APAP
-133 ATSSSTSGFSL
+133 ATEPASSSGFSL
-144 PIAIEIGAIAL
+144 PIAIDIGAIAL

-190 NRHDVPDAKLSAD
+190 FRHDVPDAKLSAD
-203 IAFAPAENQLKL
+203 IAFAPADNKLKL
-215 KTQITEPRD
+215 KTQISEPRD
-224 GMLAGLLHLPGGPAI
+224 GMLAGLLHLPGGPAV
-239 NIDLSGE
+239 NIDLSGD

-257 AALDGRPTVAI
+257 AALDGKPTVAI
-268 NGHHS
+268 TGHHS

-297 MRPLF
+297 LHALF
-302 TGQTTIDLSA
+302 AGQTTIDLSA
-312 TFDGKG
+312 AFDGKG

-329 GSVVI
+329 GSAVL

-361 RWPMEDGEVRALIS
+361 RWPMENGEARALIS

-394 AVDSASTPQG
+394 ALDSASTPQG
-404 QIGQVN
+404 NIGQIN
-410 LSARSDAFNLATMSG
+410 LGARSDAFNLTAMSG
-425 PLQLRLVVGQTAFLS
+425 PLQLRLVVGQTAFVS

-445 LIRAPISLTAPLQ
+445 LIRAPIALTAPLQ

-477 GTVNGKYT
+477 GTINGKYT
-485 LSTKALTGNFKLFAL
+485 LSSKALTGNFKLFAL
-500 PGVLPDSVSSKF
+500 PGVLPDGVSNKF
-512 EGTISLEGQVG
+512 EGTISLEGQVA

-540 VAEISGNVALNDQSL
+540 VAEINGNVALNDQSL
-555 TSDLSGKLLDLSK
+555 TSDLSGKVLDLSK
-568 LIPNAEGQADIGLK
+568 LVPNAQGQADIGLK
-582 AKGPLTAL
+582 AKGPLSAL
-590 GIDATLKAVNVK
+590 DIDATVKAVNVK

-607 LDTLDIDVTGTA
+607 LDTLDIGVTGTA
-619 DPKAPQANIQA
+619 DPKAPQAKVQA

-645 ISKDGRTSI
+645 VSKDGRTSI

-708 DIASANGKIGLKVN
+708 DIASANGKTGLKVN
-722 ASGNG
+722 ANGNG
-727 IRRDDLIISKPAVA
+727 IRRDDLVISKPAVA
-741 LTVDDLKAFSANGSI
+741 LAVDDLKAFSANGSI
-756 RAATIA
+756 RADTIA
-762 SGSNRIAD
+762 SGANRIAD
-770 LGLTFTQQGSRTDF
+770 LNLTFTQQGSRTDF
-784 ELKSTYDNAPLT
+784 DLKSAYDNAPLT
-796 ASGNVETSGG
+796 TRGSVETAGG
-806 QTTVS
+806 QTTIN
-811 LDAFAGAPRTIPV
+811 LDSFAGAPRTIPV

-829 TKIVIKDGVASLNGL
+829 TKIVIKDGIASLNGL
-844 TIQTGGGSITVG
+844 TLQTGGGSVTVD
-856 GTAGQTLNINAKI
+856 GTAGQTLNINARI
-869 TNLPASLANVFAPT
+869 ANLPASLANVFAPT
-883 LSAEGVISGT
+883 LAAEGVISGT
-893 VTVTGKATSPVVA
+893 VAVTGKATSPVVV
-906 FQTNWTGAA
+906 FQSNWSGAA
-915 TSQTKSAGLAPL
+915 TSQTKSAGLAAL
-927 GIKADGRFAD
+927 GIKADGKFTD
-937 NVVTINTNLTGQNGL
+937 NIVTINTNLTGQSGL
-952 ALNGGGTV
+952 ALNGGGTI
-960 AIAGSKAMALKFSGN
+960 AIAGNKAMALRFSGN

-989 MVMTGTAR
+989 LVMAGTAK
-997 IDMQVAGTTAAPA
+997 IDMQIGGTTAAPA
-1010 VTGTISTDGAKLVDV
+1010 ISGSITTDSAKLVDV
-1025 RRNLTLSGLAVTVTL
+1025 RRNLTLNGLAVTVTL
-1040 DGKQAVISR
+1040 DGRQAVISR

-1054 ASGGSIS
+1054 TSGGSIS

-1068 TPDSGFP
+1068 APDSGFP
-1075 ADIQVKFNNA
+1075 ADIQMKFNNA
-1085 TYVDGTLVAA
+1085 TYVDGTLVTAM
-1095 TVNGTLA
+1095 VNGTLG
-1102 IKGPML
+1102 IKGPLM

-1118 INKASITVPE
+1118 ISKASITVPQ

-1136 INIKHRNASAAVN
+1136 INIKHKNAPAAVK

-1167 GIDLQLEAPSQ
+1167 GIDLQLDAPSQ
-1178 MFVRGRG
+1178 IFVRGRG
-1185 IDAELGGNISVR
+1185 IDAELGGNITVR
-1197 GTASEPIVSGGFTMR
+1197 GTAAEPVVSGGFTMR

-1237 IPALNM
+1237 TPALNM
-1243 EATSSVS
+1243 EATSTAG

-1340 VGAGKYLNKRTY
+1340 VGAGKYINKRTY
-1352 IELQQGAANSTK
+1352 IELQQGASNNTK
-1364 AIINLDVGRGV
+1364 AIINFNVGRGV

-1390 IVYEHEY
+1390 VVYEHEY

>member
-13 RWIAYAVVAILLL
+13 RLIAYAVVAILLL
-26 VIAVVLV
+26 VIAAVLV

-44 VNQVAKLASTP
+44 VDQVAKLASTP
-55 DHTITIAAPSGLLSG
+55 DRTIAIAAPSGLLSG
-70 NLRVGSIT
+70 NLRIGSIT
-78 VADTKGVFAKV
+78 VSDTKGPYAKV
-89 QNLAVDWSPVSLL
+89 QNLAIDWSPLSLL

-110 VAADVV
+110 VAAGVI
-116 DFQRLPVSTA
+116 DFKRLPVSTA
-126 APAPEAQ
+126 AAAPQ
-133 ATSSSTSGFSL
+133 TQSTGGSGFSL
-144 PIAIEIGAIAL
+144 PVAVDIGAIVL

-161 QAVAGQDFILAADG
+161 QAVAGQDFVLAADG
-175 SVKANSSSMGLTLNA
+175 SVKANNSSMGLMIDA
-190 NRHDVPDAKLSAD
+190 SRHDVPDAKLSAD
-203 IAFAPAENQLKL
+203 IAFAPAQNQLKL
-215 KTQITEPRD
+215 RTQISEPRD
-224 GMLAGLLHLPGGPAI
+224 GMLAGLLHLPGGPAV
-239 NIDLSGE
+239 NIDLSGD

-257 AALDGRPTVAI
+257 AALDGKPTVAI
-268 NGHHS
+268 TGHHS
-273 LSADGLHHIDVKG
+273 LSKDGLHHIDIKG

-297 MRPLF
+297 LRALF
-302 TGQTTIDLSA
+302 AGQTTIDLSA
-312 TFDGKG
+312 AFDGKG

-329 GSVVI
+329 GSAVL

-361 RWPMEDGEVRALIS
+361 RWPMENGEARALIS

-394 AVDSASTPQG
+394 ALDSASTPQG
-404 QIGQVN
+404 NIGQIN
-410 LSARSDAFNLATMSG
+410 LSARSDAFNLTGMSG
-425 PLQLRLVVGQTAFLS
+425 PLQLRLVVGQTAFVSL
-440 PDLNR
+440 DLNR
-445 LIRAPISLTAPLQ
+445 LIRAPVALTAPLQ

-485 LSTKALTGNFKLFAL
+485 LSSKALTGNFKLFAL
-500 PGVLPDSVSSKF
+500 PGVLPEGISNKF
-512 EGTISLEGQVG
+512 EGTISLEGQVA

-540 VAEISGNVALNDQSL
+540 VAEIGGNVALSDQSL
-555 TSDLSGKLLDLSK
+555 TSDITGRVLDLSK
-568 LIPNAEGQADIGLK
+568 LVPNAEGQADIDLK
-582 AKGPLTAL
+582 AKGPLSAL
-590 GIDATLKAVNVK
+590 SIDATVKAVNVK

-607 LDTLDIDVTGTA
+607 LDTLDVGVTGTA
-619 DPKAPQANIQA
+619 DPKAPQAKVQA
-630 SGAIDGKPIRITADA
+630 SGTIDGKPIRITADA

-678 TGALT
+678 TGALS
-683 FDLPDLSLLAALAGQ
+683 FDLPDLGLLAALAGQ

-708 DIASANGKIGLKVN
+708 DIASANGKTGLKVN
-722 ASGNG
+722 ANGND
-727 IRRDDLIISKPAVA
+727 IRRDDLIISKPVVA
-741 LTVDDLKAFSANGSI
+741 LAVDDLKAFSANGGI
-756 RAATIA
+756 RADAIA
-762 SGSNRIAD
+762 SGANRIAD
-770 LGLTFTQQGSRTDF
+770 LNLTFTQQGSRTDF
-784 ELKSTYDNAPLT
+784 DLKSSYDNAPLT
-796 ASGNVETSGG
+796 TRGSVETAGG
-806 QTTVS
+806 QTTVN
-811 LDAFAGAPRTIPV
+811 LDSFAGAPRTIPV

-844 TIQTGGGSITVG
+844 TLQTGGGSVTVD
-856 GTAGQTLNINAKI
+856 GTAGQALNINAKI
-869 TNLPASLANVFAPT
+869 ANLPASLANVFVPT
-883 LSAEGVISGT
+883 LAAEGVISGT
-893 VTVTGKATSPVVA
+893 VAVTGKAAAPAVV
-906 FQTNWTGAA
+906 FQTNWSGAA
-915 TSQTKSAGLAPL
+915 TSQTKSAGLAAL
-927 GIKADGRFAD
+927 GIKADGKFAD
-937 NVVTINTNLTGQNGL
+937 NVVTINTNLTGQSGL
-952 ALNGGGTV
+952 ALNGGGT
-960 AIAGSKAMALKFSGN
+960 IAMAGNKAMALRFAGN

-989 MVMTGTAR
+989 LVMTGTAK
-997 IDMQVAGTTAAPA
+997 IDIQIGGTTAAPA
-1010 VTGTISTDGAKLVDV
+1010 ITGSITTDGAKLVDV
-1025 RRNLTLSGLAVTVTL
+1025 RRNLTLNGLAATVTL
-1040 DGKQAVISR
+1040 DGRQAVISR

-1054 ASGGSIS
+1054 TSGGSVS

-1068 TPDSGFP
+1068 APDSGFP
-1075 ADIQVKFNNA
+1075 ADIQMKFNNA
-1085 TYVDGTLVAA
+1085 IYVDGTLVTA
-1095 TVNGTLA
+1095 TVNGTLG
-1102 IKGPML
+1102 IKGPL
-1108 TAPMLTGNLR
+1108 ITAPMLTGNLR
-1118 INKASITVPE
+1118 INKASITVPQ

-1136 INIKHRNASAAVN
+1136 INIKHKNAPAAVK

-1167 GIDLQLEAPSQ
+1167 GLDLQLDAPSQ
-1178 MFVRGRG
+1178 IFVRGRG
-1185 IDAELGGNISVR
+1185 IDAELGGNVTVR
-1197 GTASEPIVSGGFTMR
+1197 GTAAEPVVSGGFTMR

-1237 IPALNM
+1237 TPALNM
-1243 EATSSVS
+1243 EATSTAG

-1340 VGAGKYLNKRTY
+1340 VGAGKYLNSRTY
-1352 IELQQGAANSTK
+1352 IELQQGASNNTK
-1364 AIINLDVGRGV
+1364 AIINLNVGRGV

>member
-8 LGKLV
+8 LGQLV

-26 VIAVVLV
+26 VIAAVLV
-33 VGLVPSATGYA
+33 VGLVPSVTGYA
-44 VNQVAKLASTP
+44 VDQVAKLASTP
-55 DHTITIAAPSGLLSG
+55 DRTIAIAAPSGLLNG

-78 VADTKGVFAKV
+78 VSDTKGPYAKV
-89 QNLAVDWSPVSLL
+89 QNLAIDWSPLSLL
-102 TGTFHADR
+102 RGTFHADR

-116 DFQRLPVSTA
+116 DFERLPVSTV
-126 APAPEAQ
+126 APAP
-133 ATSSSTSGFSL
+133 ATQPASSSGFSL
-144 PIAIEIGAIAL
+144 PIAIDIGAIAL
-155 PDLRIG
+155 PDLRVG
-161 QAVAGQDFILAADG
+161 QAVAGQDFVLAADG
-175 SVKANSSSMGLTLNA
+175 SVKANSSSMGLMINA
-190 NRHDVPDAKLSAD
+190 SRHDVPDAKLSAD
-203 IAFAPAENQLKL
+203 IAFAPGDNQLKL
-215 KTQITEPRD
+215 KTQISEPRD
-224 GMLAGLLHLPGGPAI
+224 GMLAGLLHLPGGPAV
-239 NIDLSGE
+239 NIDLSGD

-257 AALDGRPTVAI
+257 AALDGKPTVAI
-268 NGHHS
+268 SGHHS
-273 LSADGLHHIDVKG
+273 LSNDGLHHIDVKG

-297 MRPLF
+297 MRALF
-302 TGQTTIDLSA
+302 AGQTTIDLSA

-329 GSVVI
+329 GSAVL

-361 RWPMEDGEVRALIS
+361 RWPMENGEARALIS

-394 AVDSASTPQG
+394 ALDSASTPQG
-404 QIGQVN
+404 NIGQIN
-410 LSARSDAFNLATMSG
+410 LSARSDAFNLTGMSG
-425 PLQLRLVVGQTAFLS
+425 PLQLRLVVGQTAFAS
-440 PDLNR
+440 SDLNR
-445 LIRAPISLTAPLQ
+445 LIRAPIALTAPLQ

-485 LSTKALTGNFKLFAL
+485 LSSKALTGNFKLFAL
-500 PGVLPDSVSSKF
+500 PGVLPDGISNKF
-512 EGTISLEGQVG
+512 EGTISLEGQVA

-540 VAEISGNVALNDQSL
+540 VAEINGNVALNDQSL
-555 TSDLSGKLLDLSK
+555 TTDLSGKVLDLSK
-568 LIPNAEGQADIGLK
+568 LVPNAQGQADIGLK
-582 AKGPLTAL
+582 AKGPLSAI
-590 GIDATLKAVNVK
+590 GIDATVKAVNVK

-607 LDTLDIDVTGTA
+607 LDTLDIGVTGTA
-619 DPKAPQANIQA
+619 DPKAPEANIQA
-630 SGAIDGKPIRITADA
+630 NGAIDGKPIRITADA
-645 ISKDGRTSI
+645 VSKDGRTSI

-708 DIASANGKIGLKVN
+708 DIASTNGKIGLKVN
-722 ASGNG
+722 ANGNG

-741 LTVDDLKAFSANGSI
+741 LAVDDLKAFSANGSI
-756 RAATIA
+756 RADTIA
-762 SGSNRIAD
+762 SGANRIAE
-770 LGLTFTQQGSRTDF
+770 LNLTFTQQGSHTDF
-784 ELKSTYDNAPLT
+784 DLKSAYDNAPLT
-796 ASGNVETSGG
+796 THGSVETAGG
-806 QTTVS
+806 QTTVN
-811 LDAFAGAPRTIPV
+811 LDSFAGAPRTIPV

-829 TKIVIKDGVASLNGL
+829 TKIVIKDGIASMNGL
-844 TIQTGGGSITVG
+844 TLQTGGGSVTVD
-856 GTAGQTLNINAKI
+856 GTAGQALNINAKI
-869 TNLPASLANVFAPT
+869 ANLPASLANVFAPT
-883 LSAEGVISGT
+883 LAAEGVISGT
-893 VTVTGKATSPVVA
+893 VAVTGKATSPAVV
-906 FQTNWTGAA
+906 FQTNWSGAA
-915 TSQTKSAGLAPL
+915 TSQTKAAGLAQL
-927 GIKADGRFAD
+927 GIKAEGKFAD
-937 NVVTINTNLTGQNGL
+937 NVVTINTNLTGQSGL

-960 AIAGSKAMALKFSGN
+960 AIAGNKAMALKFAGN

-989 MVMTGTAR
+989 LVMTGTAK
-997 IDMQVAGTTAAPA
+997 IDMQIGGTTAAPA
-1010 VTGTISTDGAKLVDV
+1010 ISGTITTDGAKLVDV
-1025 RRNLTLSGLAVTVTL
+1025 RRNLTLSGLAVTVAL
-1040 DGKQAVISR
+1040 DGRQAVISR

-1054 ASGGSIS
+1054 TSGGSIS

-1075 ADIQVKFNNA
+1075 ADIQMKFNNA
-1085 TYVDGTLVAA
+1085 TYVDGTLVTA
-1095 TVNGTLA
+1095 TVNGTLG
-1102 IKGPML
+1102 IKGPLM

-1118 INKASITVPE
+1118 INKASITVPQ

-1136 INIKHRNASAAVN
+1136 INIKHKNAPAAVN

-1167 GIDLQLEAPSQ
+1167 GIDLQLDAPSQ
-1178 MFVRGRG
+1178 IFVRGRG
-1185 IDAELGGNISVR
+1185 IDAELGGNITVR
-1197 GTASEPIVSGGFTMR
+1197 GTAAEPIVSGGFTMR

-1220 RRLDFTDTSK
+1220 RRLDFTDSSK

-1237 IPALNM
+1237 TPALNM
-1243 EATSSVS
+1243 EATSTAG

-1352 IELQQGAANSTK
+1352 IELQQGASNNTK
-1364 AIINLDVGRGV
+1364 AIINFNVGRGV

-1390 IVYEHEY
+1390 VVYEHEY

>member
-26 VIAVVLV
+26 AIAAVLV

-44 VNQVAKLASTP
+44 VDQVAKLASTP
-55 DHTITIAAPSGLLSG
+55 DRTIAIAAPSGLLNG

-78 VADTKGVFAKV
+78 VSDTKGPYAKV
-89 QNLAVDWSPVSLL
+89 QNLAIDWSPLSLL
-102 TGTFHADR
+102 TGAFHADR

-116 DFQRLPVSTA
+116 DFERLPVSTV
-126 APAPEAQ
+126 APAPTTQPA
-133 ATSSSTSGFSL
+133 SSSGFSL
-144 PIAIEIGAIAL
+144 PIAIDVGAIAL

-161 QAVAGQDFILAADG
+161 QAVAGQDFVLAANG
-175 SVKANSSSMGLTLNA
+175 SVKANNSSMGLVINA
-190 NRHDVPDAKLSAD
+190 SRHDVPDAKLSAD
-203 IAFAPAENQLKL
+203 IAFAPADNQLKL
-215 KTQITEPRD
+215 KTQISEPRD
-224 GMLAGLLHLPGGPAI
+224 GMLAGLLHLPGGPAV
-239 NIDLSGE
+239 NIDLSGD

-257 AALDGRPTVAI
+257 AALDGKPTVAVT
-268 NGHHS
+268 GHHS

-297 MRPLF
+297 MRALF
-302 TGQTTIDLSA
+302 AGQTTIDLSA
-312 TFDGKG
+312 AFDGKG

-329 GSVVI
+329 GSAVL

-361 RWPMEDGEVRALIS
+361 RWPMENGEARALIS

-394 AVDSASTPQG
+394 ALDSASTPQG
-404 QIGQVN
+404 NIGQIN
-410 LSARSDAFNLATMSG
+410 LSARSDAFNLPGMSG
-425 PLQLRLVVGQTAFLS
+425 PLQLRLVVGQTAFVS

-445 LIRAPISLTAPLQ
+445 LIRAPIALTAPLQ

-485 LSTKALTGNFKLFAL
+485 LSSKALTGNFKLFAL
-500 PGVLPDSVSSKF
+500 PGVLPDGVSDKF
-512 EGTISLEGQVG
+512 EGTISLEGQVA

-540 VAEISGNVALNDQSL
+540 VAEINGNVALNDQSL
-555 TSDLSGKLLDLSK
+555 TSDLSGKVLDLSK
-568 LIPNAEGQADIGLK
+568 LVPNAQGQADIGLK
-582 AKGPLTAL
+582 AKGPLSAL
-590 GIDATLKAVNVK
+590 GIDATVKAVNVK

-607 LDTLDIDVTGTA
+607 LDTLDIGVTGTA
-619 DPKAPQANIQA
+619 DPRAPQAKVQA

-645 ISKDGRTSI
+645 VSKDGRTSI

-708 DIASANGKIGLKVN
+708 DIASTGGKIGLKVN
-722 ASGNG
+722 ANGNG
-727 IRRDDLIISKPAVA
+727 IRRDDLVISKPAVA
-741 LTVDDLKAFSANGSI
+741 LTVDDLKAFSANGGI
-756 RAATIA
+756 RADAIA
-762 SGSNRIAD
+762 SGANRIAD
-770 LGLTFTQQGSRTDF
+770 LNLTFAQQGSRTDF
-784 ELKSTYDNAPLT
+784 DLKSTYDNAPLT
-796 ASGNVETSGG
+796 TRGSVETVGN
-806 QTTVS
+806 QTTVNLDS
-811 LDAFAGAPRTIPV
+811 LAGAPRTIPV

-829 TKIVIKDGVASLNGL
+829 TKIVIKDGIASLNGL
-844 TIQTGGGSITVG
+844 TLQTGGGSVTVD
-856 GTAGQTLNINAKI
+856 GTAGQVLNINAKI
-869 TNLPASLANVFAPT
+869 ANLPASLANVFAPT
-883 LSAEGVISGT
+883 LAAEGVISGT
-893 VTVTGKATSPVVA
+893 VAVTGKAASPAVV
-906 FQTNWTGAA
+906 FQTNWSGAA
-915 TSQTKSAGLAPL
+915 TSQTKSAGLAAL
-927 GIKADGRFAD
+927 AIKADGKFAD
-937 NVVTINTNLTGQNGL
+937 NVVTINTNLTGQSGL

-960 AIAGSKAMALKFSGN
+960 AIAGNKAMALRFAGS

-989 MVMTGTAR
+989 LVMTGTAK
-997 IDMQVAGTTAAPA
+997 IDMQIGGTTAAPA
-1010 VTGTISTDGAKLVDV
+1010 ITGSITTDGAKLVDV
-1025 RRNLTLSGLAVTVTL
+1025 RRNLTLNGLAVTVTL
-1040 DGKQAVISR
+1040 DGRQAVISR

-1054 ASGGSIS
+1054 TSGGSVS

-1068 TPDSGFP
+1068 APDSGFP
-1075 ADIQVKFNNA
+1075 ADIQMKFNNA
-1085 TYVDGTLVAA
+1085 TYVDGTLVTA
-1095 TVNGTLA
+1095 TVNGTLG
-1102 IKGPML
+1102 IKGPLM

-1118 INKASITVPE
+1118 ISKASITVPQ

-1136 INIKHRNASAAVN
+1136 INIKHKNAPAAVK

-1160 RSKSTTL
+1160 RSKSATL
-1167 GIDLQLEAPSQ
+1167 GIDLQLDAPSQ
-1178 MFVRGRG
+1178 IFVRGRG
-1185 IDAELGGNISVR
+1185 IDAELGGNITVR
-1197 GTASEPIVSGGFTMR
+1197 GTAAEPIVSGGFTMR
-1212 RGRLTILS
+1212 RGRLTVLS

-1237 IPALNM
+1237 TPALNM
-1243 EATSSVS
+1243 KATSTAG

-1283 LIFGQSMSKLSAM
+1283 LIFGESMSKLSAM

-1340 VGAGKYLNKRTY
+1340 VGAGKYINKRTY
-1352 IELQQGAANSTK
+1352 IELQQGASNNTK
-1364 AIINLDVGRGV
+1364 AIINFNVGRGV

-1390 IVYEHEY
+1390 VVYEHEY

>member
-78 VADTKGVFAKV
+78 LADTKGVFAKV

-133 ATSSSTSGFSL
+133 AASSSTSGFSL

-645 ISKDGRTSI
+645 VSKDGRTSI

-741 LTVDDLKAFSANGSI
+741 LSVDDLKAFSANGSI

-960 AIAGSKAMALKFSGN
+960 AIAGSKTMALKFSGN

-1237 IPALNM
+1237 IPALDM

>member
-26 VIAVVLV
+26 AIAAVLV

-44 VNQVAKLASTP
+44 VDQVAKLASTP
-55 DHTITIAAPSGLLSG
+55 DRSIAVAAPSGLLNG
-70 NLRVGSIT
+70 NLRIGSIT
-78 VADTKGVFAKV
+78 VSDTKGIYAKV
-89 QNLAVDWSPVSLL
+89 QNLAIDWSPLSLL
-102 TGTFHADR
+102 AGTFHADR

-116 DFQRLPVSTA
+116 DLKRLPVST
-126 APAPEAQ
+126 PAQTQ
-133 ATSSSTSGFSL
+133 ATQPAGSGGFSL
-144 PIAIEIGAIAL
+144 PIAVDIGTIAL

-175 SVKANSSSMGLTLNA
+175 SAKANDSSIGLTLNIS
-190 NRHDVPDAKLSAD
+190 RHDVPDAKLSAD
-203 IAFAPAENQLKL
+203 IAFAPAENRLKL
-215 KTQITEPRD
+215 KTQISEPRN
-224 GMLAGLLHLPGGPAI
+224 GMLAGLLHLPGGPAV
-239 NIDLSGE
+239 NIELSGE

-257 AALDGRPTVAI
+257 AALDGKPTVAI
-268 NGHHS
+268 TGHHS
-273 LSADGLHHIDVKG
+273 LSADGLHHVDVKG
-286 GGDVDS
+286 GGNVDS

-302 TGQTTIDLSA
+302 AGQTTIDLSA

-329 GSVVI
+329 GSAVL

-349 ANLIGTSGPVDF
+349 ANLLGTSGPVDF
-361 RWPMEDGEVRALIS
+361 RWPMENGEVRALIS
-375 RVDIALTGA
+375 RVDVALTGA

-394 AVDSASTPQG
+394 ALESASTPQG

-410 LSARSDAFNLATMSG
+410 LSARSDAFNLTSMSG
-425 PLQLRLVVGQTAFLS
+425 PLQLRLVVGQTAFVS
-440 PDLNR
+440 ADLNR
-445 LIRAPISLTAPLQ
+445 LIRAPIALTAPLQ

-477 GTVNGKYT
+477 GTVNGKYA
-485 LSTKALTGNFKLFAL
+485 LSSKALTGNFKLFAL
-500 PGVLPDSVSSKF
+500 PGVLPDSISDKF
-512 EGTISLEGQVG
+512 EGTISLEGQVA
-523 GTVPTKMTLS
+523 GTVPAKMTLS
-533 NLAVKSN
+533 NLAIKSN
-540 VAEISGNVALNDQSL
+540 VAEINGNVALNGQSL
-555 TSDLSGKLLDLSK
+555 TSDITGKLLDLSK
-568 LIPNAEGQADIGLK
+568 LVPNAQGQADIGLK

-590 GIDATLKAVNVK
+590 GIDATVKAVNVK

-607 LDTLDIDVTGTA
+607 LDTLDIGLTGTA

-645 ISKDGRTSI
+645 VSRDGRTSI

-683 FDLPDLSLLAALAGQ
+683 FNLPDLSLLAALAGQ
-698 KAEGDLKGSL
+698 KAEGDLEGSL
-708 DIASANGKIGLKVN
+708 DITSGNGKIGLKVN
-722 ASGNG
+722 ANGSG
-727 IRRDDLIISKPAVA
+727 IRRDDLVISKPAVA
-741 LTVDDLKAFSANGSI
+741 LSVDDLKAFSASGTI
-756 RAATIA
+756 RADAIA
-762 SGSNRIAD
+762 SGGNRIAD
-770 LGLTFTQQGSRTDF
+770 LNLTFAQQGGRTDF
-784 ELKSTYDNAPLT
+784 DLKSSYDNAPLT
-796 ASGNVETSGG
+796 TRGSVETAGG
-806 QTTVS
+806 QTTVN
-811 LDAFAGAPRTIPV
+811 LDSFAGAPRTIPV

-844 TIQTGGGSITVG
+844 TLQTGGGSVTVD
-856 GTAGQTLNINAKI
+856 GTAGQTLNINARVA
-869 TNLPASLANVFAPT
+869 NLPASLANVFAPT
-883 LSAEGVISGT
+883 LAAEGTISGT
-893 VTVTGKATSPVVA
+893 VAVTGKATSPAVV
-906 FQTNWTGAA
+906 FQTNWSGAA
-915 TSQTKSAGLAPL
+915 TSQTKSAGLAAL
-927 GIKADGRFAD
+927 GIKADGKFAD
-937 NVVTINTNLTGQNGL
+937 NVVTINTNLTGQSGL

-975 LPFDA
+975 VPFDA

-989 MVMTGTAR
+989 LVMTGSAK
-997 IDMQVAGTTAAPA
+997 IDLQIGGTTAAPA
-1010 VTGTISTDGAKLVDV
+1010 IAGSISTEGAKLVDV
-1025 RRNLTLSGLAVTVTL
+1025 RRNLTLTGLAVSVTL

-1054 ASGGSIS
+1054 TSGGSIS

-1068 TPDSGFP
+1068 TPESGFP

-1095 TVNGTLA
+1095 TVNGTLG
-1102 IKGPML
+1102 IKGPLM

-1136 INIKHRNASAAVN
+1136 INIKHKNAPAAVR
-1149 AQFKDQKPEAP
+1149 AQFKDQKPEGP

-1167 GIDLQLEAPSQ
+1167 GLDLQLEAPSQ
-1178 MFVRGRG
+1178 IFVRGRG
-1185 IDAELGGNISVR
+1185 IDAELGGSITVR
-1197 GTASEPIVSGGFTMR
+1197 GTAAEPVVSGGFTMR

-1237 IPALNM
+1237 TPALNL

-1265 QIGFSSSPALPQD
+1265 KISFSSSPALPQD

-1327 DLDISTDANGQAQ
+1327 DLDISTDSNGQAQ
-1340 VGAGKYLNKRTY
+1340 VGAGKYINKRTY
-1352 IELQQGAANSTK
+1352 IELQQGASNNTK
-1364 AIINLDVGRGV
+1364 AIINFNVGRGV

>member
-13 RWIAYAVVAILLL
+13 RWLAYAIVAILLL
-26 VIAVVLV
+26 VVAAVLV

-44 VNQVAKLASTP
+44 IDQVAKIASTP
-55 DHTITIAAPSGLLSG
+55 DRTIAIAAPSGLLNG
-70 NLRVGSIT
+70 NLRIGSIT
-78 VADTKGVFAKV
+78 VSDTKGPYAKV
-89 QNLAVDWSPVSLL
+89 QNLAIDWSPLSLL

-116 DFQRLPVSTA
+116 DLQRLPVSTA
-126 APAPEAQ
+126 APAP
-133 ATSSSTSGFSL
+133 ATQPASSNGFSL
-144 PIAIEIGAIAL
+144 PIAIDVGKIAL

-161 QAVAGQDFILAADG
+161 QAVAGQDFVLAADG
-175 SVKANSSSMGLTLNA
+175 SVKANSSSMGVTLNA
-190 NRHDVPDAKLSAD
+190 FRHDVPDAKLSAD

-215 KTQITEPRD
+215 KTQISEPRD
-224 GMLAGLLHLPGGPAI
+224 GMLAGLLHLPGGPAV

-257 AALDGRPTVAI
+257 AALDGKPTVAI
-268 NGHHS
+268 SGHHS

-297 MRPLF
+297 MRALF
-302 TGQTTIDLSA
+302 AGQTTIDLSA

-329 GSVVI
+329 GSAVL

-375 RVDIALTGA
+375 RVDVALTGA

-394 AVDSASTPQG
+394 ALDSVNTPQG
-404 QIGQVN
+404 QVGQIN
-410 LSARSDAFNLATMSG
+410 LSARSDAFNLNGMSG
-425 PLQLRLVVGQTAFLS
+425 PLQLRLVVGQTAFVS

-445 LIRAPISLTAPLQ
+445 LIRAPIALTAPLQ

-485 LSTKALTGNFKLFAL
+485 LSSKALTGNFKLFAL
-500 PGVLPDSVSSKF
+500 PGVLPDGVSDKF
-512 EGTISLEGQVG
+512 EGTISLEGQVA

-540 VAEISGNVALNDQSL
+540 VAEINGNVALNEQSL
-555 TSDLSGKLLDLSK
+555 TTDLSGKVLDLSK
-568 LIPNAEGQADIGLK
+568 LVPNAQGQADIGLK
-582 AKGPLTAL
+582 AKGPLSAL
-590 GIDATLKAVNVK
+590 GIDATVKAVNVK

-607 LDTLDIDVTGTA
+607 LDTLDLNVTGTA
-619 DPKAPQANIQA
+619 DPKAPQAKVQA

-645 ISKDGRTSI
+645 VSKDGRTSI

-722 ASGNG
+722 ANGSG
-727 IRRDDLIISKPAVA
+727 IRRDDLVISKPAVA
-741 LTVDDLKAFSANGSI
+741 LAVDDLKAFSANGSI
-756 RAATIA
+756 RADTIA
-762 SGSNRIAD
+762 SGANRVAD
-770 LGLTFTQQGSRTDF
+770 LNLTFTQQGSRTDF
-784 ELKSTYDNAPLT
+784 DLKSTYDNAPLT
-796 ASGNVETSGG
+796 TRGSVETAGG
-806 QTTVS
+806 QTTVN
-811 LDAFAGAPRTIPV
+811 LDSFAGAPRTIPV

-829 TKIVIKDGVASLNGL
+829 TKVVIKDGIASLNGL
-844 TIQTGGGSITVG
+844 TLQTGGGSVTVD
-856 GTAGQTLNINAKI
+856 GTAGQALNINAKI
-869 TNLPASLANVFAPT
+869 ANLPASLANVFAPT
-883 LSAEGVISGT
+883 LAAEGVISGT
-893 VTVTGKATSPVVA
+893 LAVTGKATSPAVV
-906 FQTNWTGAA
+906 FQTNWSGAA

-927 GIKADGRFAD
+927 GIKADGKFAD
-937 NVVTINTNLTGQNGL
+937 NVVTINTNLTGQSGL

-960 AIAGSKAMALKFSGN
+960 AIAGNKAMALKFAGN

-989 MVMTGTAR
+989 LVMTGTAK
-997 IDMQVAGTTAAPA
+997 IDMQIGGTTAAP
-1010 VTGTISTDGAKLVDV
+1010 VITGSITTDGAKLVDV

-1040 DGKQAVISR
+1040 DGRQAVISR

-1054 ASGGSIS
+1054 TSGGSIS

-1075 ADIQVKFNNA
+1075 ADIQMKFNNA

-1095 TVNGTLA
+1095 TVNGTLG
-1102 IKGPML
+1102 IKGPLM

-1118 INKASITVPE
+1118 INKASITVPQ

-1136 INIKHRNASAAVN
+1136 INIKHKNAPAAVN

-1167 GIDLQLEAPSQ
+1167 GIDLQLDAPSQ
-1178 MFVRGRG
+1178 IFVRGRG
-1185 IDAELGGNISVR
+1185 IDAELGGNITVR
-1197 GTASEPIVSGGFTMR
+1197 GTAAEPVVSGGFTMR

-1237 IPALNM
+1237 TPALNM
-1243 EATSSVS
+1243 EATSTAG

-1352 IELQQGAANSTK
+1352 IELQQGASNNTK
-1364 AIINLDVGRGV
+1364 AIINLNVGRGV

>member
-13 RWIAYAVVAILLL
+13 RWLAYAIVAILLL
-26 VIAVVLV
+26 VVAAVLV

-44 VNQVAKLASTP
+44 IDQVAKIASTP
-55 DHTITIAAPSGLLSG
+55 DRTIAIAAPSGLLNG
-70 NLRVGSIT
+70 NLRIGSIT
-78 VADTKGVFAKV
+78 VSDTKGPYAKV
-89 QNLAVDWSPVSLL
+89 QNLAIDWSPLSLL

-116 DFQRLPVSTA
+116 DFERLPISTA
-126 APAPEAQ
+126 APAP
-133 ATSSSTSGFSL
+133 ATQPASSSGFSL
-144 PIAIEIGAIAL
+144 PIAVDVGKIAL

-190 NRHDVPDAKLSAD
+190 SRHDVPDAKLSAD

-215 KTQITEPRD
+215 KTQISEPRD
-224 GMLAGLLHLPGGPAI
+224 GMLAGLLHLPGGPAV

-257 AALDGRPTVAI
+257 AALDGKPTVAI
-268 NGHHS
+268 SGHHS

-297 MRPLF
+297 MRALF
-302 TGQTTIDLSA
+302 AGQTTIDLSA

-329 GSVVI
+329 GSAVL

-394 AVDSASTPQG
+394 ALDSASTPQG
-404 QIGQVN
+404 NIGQIN
-410 LSARSDAFNLATMSG
+410 LSARSDAFNLTGMSG
-425 PLQLRLVVGQTAFLS
+425 PLQLRLVVGQTAFVS

-445 LIRAPISLTAPLQ
+445 LIRAPIALTAPLQ

-485 LSTKALTGNFKLFAL
+485 LSSKALTGNFKLFAL
-500 PGVLPDSVSSKF
+500 PGVLPDSVSDKF
-512 EGTISLEGQVG
+512 EGTISLEGQVA

-540 VAEISGNVALNDQSL
+540 VAEINGNVALNEQSL
-555 TSDLSGKLLDLSK
+555 TTDLAGKVLDLSK
-568 LIPNAEGQADIGLK
+568 LVPNAQGQADIGLK
-582 AKGPLTAL
+582 AKGPIAAL
-590 GIDATLKAVNVK
+590 DIDATVKAVNVK

-607 LDTLDIDVTGTA
+607 LDTLDVNVTGTA
-619 DPKAPQANIQA
+619 DPKAPQAKVQA

-645 ISKDGRTSI
+645 VSKDGRTSI

-722 ASGNG
+722 ANGSG
-727 IRRDDLIISKPAVA
+727 IRRDDLVISKPAVA
-741 LTVDDLKAFSANGSI
+741 LAVDDLKAFSANGSV
-756 RAATIA
+756 RADTIA
-762 SGSNRIAD
+762 SGANRIAD
-770 LGLTFTQQGSRTDF
+770 LNLTFTQQGSRTDF
-784 ELKSTYDNAPLT
+784 DLKSTYDNAPLT
-796 ASGNVETSGG
+796 TRGSVETAGG
-806 QTTVS
+806 QTTVN
-811 LDAFAGAPRTIPV
+811 LDSFAGAPRTIPV

-829 TKIVIKDGVASLNGL
+829 TKVVIKDGIASLNGL
-844 TIQTGGGSITVG
+844 TLQTGGGSVTVD
-856 GTAGQTLNINAKI
+856 GTAGQALNINAKI
-869 TNLPASLANVFAPT
+869 ANLPASLANVFAPT
-883 LSAEGVISGT
+883 LAAEGVISGT
-893 VTVTGKATSPVVA
+893 VAVTGKATSPAIV
-906 FQTNWTGAA
+906 FQTNWSGAA

-927 GIKADGRFAD
+927 GIKADGKFAD
-937 NVVTINTNLTGQNGL
+937 NIVTINTNVTGQSGL

-960 AIAGSKAMALKFSGN
+960 AIAGSKAMALKFAGN

-989 MVMTGTAR
+989 LVMTGTAK
-997 IDMQVAGTTAAPA
+997 IDMQIGGTTAAPA
-1010 VTGTISTDGAKLVDV
+1010 ISGSITTDGAKLVDV

-1040 DGKQAVISR
+1040 DGRQAVISR

-1054 ASGGSIS
+1054 TSGGSIS

-1075 ADIQVKFNNA
+1075 ADIQMKFNNA

-1095 TVNGTLA
+1095 TVNGTLG
-1102 IKGPML
+1102 IKGPLM

-1118 INKASITVPE
+1118 INKASITVPQ

-1136 INIKHRNASAAVN
+1136 INIKHKNAPAAVN

-1160 RSKSTTL
+1160 RGKSTSL
-1167 GIDLQLEAPSQ
+1167 GLDLQLEAPSQ
-1178 MFVRGRG
+1178 IFVRGRG
-1185 IDAELGGNISVR
+1185 IDAELGGNITVR
-1197 GTASEPIVSGGFTMR
+1197 GTAAEPVVSGGFTMR

-1237 IPALNM
+1237 TPALNM
-1243 EATSSVS
+1243 EATSTAG

-1352 IELQQGAANSTK
+1352 IELQQGASNNTK
-1364 AIINLDVGRGV
+1364 AIINLNVGRGV

>member
-13 RWIAYAVVAILLL
+13 RWIAYAVLAILLL
-26 VIAVVLV
+26 VIAAVLV

-44 VNQVAKLASTP
+44 VDQVAKIASTP
-55 DHTITIAAPSGLLSG
+55 DRTIAIAAPSGLLNG

-78 VADTKGVFAKV
+78 VSDTKGSYAKV
-89 QNLAVDWSPVSLL
+89 QNLAIDWSPLSLL

-116 DFQRLPVSTA
+116 DFERPPVSTV
-126 APAPEAQ
+126 APAPETQ
-133 ATSSSTSGFSL
+133 STGGGGFSL
-144 PIAIEIGAIAL
+144 PIAVDIGAIAL

-190 NRHDVPDAKLSAD
+190 FRHDVPDAKLSAD
-203 IAFAPAENQLKL
+203 IAFAPADNQLKL
-215 KTQITEPRD
+215 KTQISEPRD
-224 GMLAGLLHLPGGPAI
+224 GMLAGLLHLPGGPAV
-239 NIDLSGE
+239 NIDLSGD

-257 AALDGRPTVAI
+257 AALDGKPTVAI
-268 NGHHS
+268 TGHHS

-297 MRPLF
+297 LRALF
-302 TGQTTIDLSA
+302 AGQTTIDLSA
-312 TFDGKG
+312 AFDGKG

-329 GSVVI
+329 GSAVL

-361 RWPMEDGEVRALIS
+361 RWPMENGEARALIS

-394 AVDSASTPQG
+394 ALDSASTPQG
-404 QIGQVN
+404 NIGQIN
-410 LSARSDAFNLATMSG
+410 LGARSDAFNLTAMSG
-425 PLQLRLVVGQTAFLS
+425 PLQLRLVVGQTAFVS

-445 LIRAPISLTAPLQ
+445 LIRAPIALTAPLQ

-485 LSTKALTGNFKLFAL
+485 LSSKALTGNFKLFAL
-500 PGVLPDSVSSKF
+500 PGVLPDGVSNKF
-512 EGTISLEGQVG
+512 EGTISLEGQVA

-540 VAEISGNVALNDQSL
+540 VAEINGNVALNDQSL
-555 TSDLSGKLLDLSK
+555 TSDLSGKVLDLSK
-568 LIPNAEGQADIGLK
+568 LVPNAQGQADIGLK
-582 AKGPLTAL
+582 AKGPLSAL
-590 GIDATLKAVNVK
+590 DIDATVKAVNVK

-607 LDTLDIDVTGTA
+607 LDTLDIGVTGTA
-619 DPKAPQANIQA
+619 DPKAPQAKVQA

-645 ISKDGRTSI
+645 VSKDGRTSI

-708 DIASANGKIGLKVN
+708 DIASANGTTGLKVN
-722 ASGNG
+722 ANGNG
-727 IRRDDLIISKPAVA
+727 IRRDDLVISKPAVA
-741 LTVDDLKAFSANGSI
+741 LAVDDLKAFSANGSI
-756 RAATIA
+756 RADTIA
-762 SGSNRIAD
+762 SGANRIAD
-770 LGLTFTQQGSRTDF
+770 LNLTFTQQGSRTDF
-784 ELKSTYDNAPLT
+784 DLKSAYDNAPLT
-796 ASGNVETSGG
+796 TRGSVDMAGG
-806 QTTVS
+806 QTTVN
-811 LDAFAGAPRTIPV
+811 LDSFAGAPRTIPV

-829 TKIVIKDGVASLNGL
+829 TKIVIKDGIASLNGL
-844 TIQTGGGSITVG
+844 TLQTGGGSVIID
-856 GTAGQTLNINAKI
+856 GTAGQALNINAKI
-869 TNLPASLANVFAPT
+869 ANLPASLANVFAPT
-883 LSAEGVISGT
+883 LAAEGVISGT
-893 VTVTGKATSPVVA
+893 VAVTGKAASPSVI
-906 FQTNWTGAA
+906 FQTNWSGAA
-915 TSQTKSAGLAPL
+915 TSQTKSAGLAAL
-927 GIKADGRFAD
+927 GIKADGKFAD
-937 NVVTINTNLTGQNGL
+937 NIVTINTNLTGQSGL
-952 ALNGGGTV
+952 ALNGGGTI
-960 AIAGSKAMALKFSGN
+960 AIAGNKAMALRFSGN

-989 MVMTGTAR
+989 LVMTGTAK
-997 IDMQVAGTTAAPA
+997 IDMQIGGTTAAPA
-1010 VTGTISTDGAKLVDV
+1010 ITGSITTDSAKLVDV
-1025 RRNLTLSGLAVTVTL
+1025 RRNLTLNGLAVTVTL
-1040 DGKQAVISR
+1040 DGRQAVISR

-1054 ASGGSIS
+1054 TSGGSIS

-1068 TPDSGFP
+1068 APDSGFP
-1075 ADIQVKFNNA
+1075 ADIQMKFNNA
-1085 TYVDGTLVAA
+1085 TYVDGTLVTA
-1095 TVNGTLA
+1095 TVNGTLG
-1102 IKGPML
+1102 IKGPLM

-1118 INKASITVPE
+1118 ISKASITVPQ

-1136 INIKHRNASAAVN
+1136 INIKHKNAPAAVK

-1167 GIDLQLEAPSQ
+1167 GIDLQLDAPSQ
-1178 MFVRGRG
+1178 IFVRGRG
-1185 IDAELGGNISVR
+1185 IDAELGGNITVR
-1197 GTASEPIVSGGFTMR
+1197 GTAAEPVVSGGFTMR

-1237 IPALNM
+1237 TPALNM
-1243 EATSSVS
+1243 EATSTAG

-1340 VGAGKYLNKRTY
+1340 VGAGKYINKRTY
-1352 IELQQGAANSTK
+1352 IELQQGASNNTK
-1364 AIINLDVGRGV
+1364 AIINFNVGRGV

-1390 IVYEHEY
+1390 VVYEHEY

>member
-8 LGKLV
+8 LGRLV
-13 RWIAYAVVAILLL
+13 RWIAYAVVAIL
-26 VIAVVLV
+26 VLV
-33 VGLVPSATGYA
+33 VAAVLVVSLVPSATGYA
-44 VNQVAKLASTP
+44 VDQVAKIASTP
-55 DHTITIAAPSGLLSG
+55 DRTIAIAAPSGLLNG

-78 VADTKGVFAKV
+78 VSDTKGPYAKV
-89 QNLAVDWSPVSLL
+89 QNLAIDWSPLSLL

-116 DFQRLPVSTA
+116 DFERLPVSTV
-126 APAPEAQ
+126 APATQPA
-133 ATSSSTSGFSL
+133 SSSGFSL
-144 PIAIEIGAIAL
+144 PIAIDIGKIAL

-190 NRHDVPDAKLSAD
+190 SRHDVPDAKLSAD

-215 KTQITEPRD
+215 KMQISEPRD
-224 GMLAGLLHLPGGPAI
+224 GMLAGLLHLPGGPAV
-239 NIDLSGE
+239 NIDLSGD

-257 AALDGRPTVAI
+257 AALDGKPTVAI
-268 NGHHS
+268 SGHHS
-273 LSADGLHHIDVKG
+273 LSTDGLHHIDVKG

-297 MRPLF
+297 MRALF
-302 TGQTTIDLSA
+302 AGQTTIDLSA

-329 GSVVI
+329 GSAVL

-361 RWPMEDGEVRALIS
+361 RWPMEDGEIRALIS

-394 AVDSASTPQG
+394 ALDSASTPQG
-404 QIGQVN
+404 NIGQIN
-410 LSARSDAFNLATMSG
+410 LSARSDAFNLTGMSG
-425 PLQLRLVVGQTAFLS
+425 PLQLRLVVGQTAFVS

-445 LIRAPISLTAPLQ
+445 LIRAPIALTAPLQ

-485 LSTKALTGNFKLFAL
+485 LSSKALTGNFKLFAL
-500 PGVLPDSVSSKF
+500 PGVLPDGISDKF
-512 EGTISLEGQVG
+512 EGTISLEGQVA

-540 VAEISGNVALNDQSL
+540 VAEINGNVALNEQSL
-555 TSDLSGKLLDLSK
+555 TSDLTGKVLDLSK
-568 LIPNAEGQADIGLK
+568 LVPNAQGQADIGLK
-582 AKGPLTAL
+582 AKGPLAAL
-590 GIDATLKAVNVK
+590 GIDATVKAVNVK

-607 LDTLDIDVTGTA
+607 LDTLDLNVTGTA
-619 DPKAPQANIQA
+619 DPKAPQAKVQA

-645 ISKDGRTSI
+645 VSKDGRTSI

-722 ASGNG
+722 ANGSG
-727 IRRDDLIISKPAVA
+727 IRRDDLVISKPAVA
-741 LTVDDLKAFSANGSI
+741 LAVDDLKAFSANGSV
-756 RAATIA
+756 RADTIA
-762 SGSNRIAD
+762 SGANRIAD
-770 LGLTFTQQGSRTDF
+770 LNLTFTQQGSRTDF
-784 ELKSTYDNAPLT
+784 DLKSTYDSAPLT
-796 ASGNVETSGG
+796 TRGSVETAGG
-806 QTTVS
+806 QTTVN
-811 LDAFAGAPRTIPV
+811 LDSFAGAPRTIPV

-829 TKIVIKDGVASLNGL
+829 TKIVIKDGIASLNGL
-844 TIQTGGGSITVG
+844 TLQTGGGSVTVD
-856 GTAGQTLNINAKI
+856 GTAGQALNINAKI
-869 TNLPASLANVFAPT
+869 ANLPASLANVFAPT
-883 LSAEGVISGT
+883 LAAEGVISGT
-893 VTVTGKATSPVVA
+893 VAVTGKATSPAVV
-906 FQTNWTGAA
+906 FQTNWSGAA

-927 GIKADGRFAD
+927 GIKADGKFAE
-937 NVVTINTNLTGQNGL
+937 NVVTINTNLTGQSGL

-960 AIAGSKAMALKFSGN
+960 AIAGNKAMALKFAGN

-989 MVMTGTAR
+989 LVMTGTAK
-997 IDMQVAGTTAAPA
+997 IDMQIGGTTAAPA
-1010 VTGTISTDGAKLVDV
+1010 ISGSITTDGAKLVDV

-1040 DGKQAVISR
+1040 DGRQAVISR

-1054 ASGGSIS
+1054 TSGGSIS

-1075 ADIQVKFNNA
+1075 ADIQMKFNNA

-1095 TVNGTLA
+1095 TVNGTLGV
-1102 IKGPML
+1102 KGPLM

-1118 INKASITVPE
+1118 INKASITVPQ

-1136 INIKHRNASAAVN
+1136 INIKHKNAPAAVN

-1178 MFVRGRG
+1178 IFVRGRG
-1185 IDAELGGNISVR
+1185 IDAELGGNITVR
-1197 GTASEPIVSGGFTMR
+1197 GTAAEPVVSGGFTMR

-1237 IPALNM
+1237 TPALNM
-1243 EATSSVS
+1243 EATSTAG

-1327 DLDISTDANGQAQ
+1327 DLDISTDSNGQAQ

-1352 IELQQGAANSTK
+1352 IELQQGASNNTK
-1364 AIINLDVGRGV
+1364 AIINLNVGRGV